1 MRPLLLKMSA
11 FGPYA
16 GNTVIEFDKL
26 GDKGLYLICGDTGA
40 GKTTIFDAICYA
52 LFGEASGRLRDVS
65 MLRSKYADDLTPT
78 EVELLFLHNDKEY
91 RIVRNPEYYRP
102 SKRGGG
108 LTKQPQDACLYMPD
122 GNVISKAKD
131 VNKAVEE
138 LLSLNCDQFF
148 QISMIAQGSFR
159 ELLISDTNTRQKI
172 FRELFKTGFYLSLQ
186 EKLSEARKEI
196 SDSVSDS
203 KKSIEQYVR
212 DIMVDEDDVLLIDV
226 ENAKAG
232 LMLTED
238 IIELIVSL
246 INKDETIAN
255 DNENKLKTVNGELE
269 KINISIGIIENAI
282 RSKETLDDSI
292 KEYKEI
298 KPAEEAADKEFEAA
312 KKELSK
318 KDGII
323 SELTSIEA
331 EIKKNEDINKIN
343 SLVDRLSD
351 EKKNN
356 TEKLSL
362 LSDEKEQKAG
372 VLSELKSEL
381 DGLKNVGVS
390 IEEYKNKLEKLDESI
405 NELNELKKEHKK
417 FIRGQ
422 QELEELT
429 DKYIEDNNEFK
440 RLRDIY
446 EEMEQSFR
454 DGQAG
459 ILAAT
464 LTDGKKCPV
473 CGSITHPDKAKLT
486 DEIPSEAKLNEAKDE
501 SARAR
506 DKVNETSSLLGSKRT
521 FVELIKEQL
530 LKKAG
535 VLLGDPRVCES
546 HAYEDRDLCIDNL
559 ESNIRSREFEITS
572 SRNDFELKLKNERK
586 KEDRKK
592 EIEDKLISE
601 CEEKLKSIEEEIASI
616 NVKIAGIEA
625 SINENKAKALEIK
638 DSLTFDDMSEA
649 VKRRDGLT
657 KTLNSIQQS
666 YNIKE
671 KERNRIHDEVTRL
684 NSTIENLKKSLEG
697 IESSDVSDKKAKK
710 AELEVKRNE
719 LINKIQEE
727 RTRIKINRNVLVNIK
742 DKAESLKETEKN
754 LSYITSLSKTANGDL
769 SGKEKIKLETYIQ
782 TTYFDRIIRR
792 ANLRFMEMSSG
803 QYELKRQRVAS
814 DIRGQSGLDLVVIDH
829 YNGTERSV
837 RTLSGGESF
846 MASLSLALGLSEEVQ
861 SSSGGVSVDTLFVD
875 EGFGTLDSD
884 SLDLAYK
891 ALTNVTEGNRLVGII
906 SHVAELRNKIDNQ
919 IIVKKEKSGGSAATV
934 RV

>member
-172 FRELFKTGFYLSLQ
+172 FRELFKTGFYLTLQ
-186 EKLSEARKEI
+186 DKLSEARKEI
-196 SDSVSDS
+196 SDKVSDS
-203 KKSIEQYVR
+203 KKSIELYVR
-212 DIMVDEDDVLLIDV
+212 DITVDEDDVLSIDV

-269 KINISIGIIENAI
+269 RVNSSIAIIENAI
-282 RSKETLDDSI
+282 NSKEMLDITL
-292 KEYKEI
+292 KEYEEK
-298 KPAEEAADKEFEAA
+298 KPMEEAANAEFEKA
-312 KKELSK
+312 KIELAK
-318 KDGII
+318 KDGIVK
-323 SELTSIEA
+323 ELSAIEA
-331 EIKKNEDINKIN
+331 EIKKNEDIKKTEALIN
-343 SLVDRLSD
+343 RLSD
-351 EKKNN
+351 DEKNE

-405 NELNELKKEHKK
+405 NELNELKKEYIKYNK
-417 FIRGQ
+417 GQ

-446 EEMEQSFR
+446 EEMEQAFR

-464 LTDGKKCPV
+464 LTDGEKCPV
-473 CGSITHPDKAKLT
+473 CGSLAHPDKAKLT
-486 DEIPSEAKLNEAKDE
+486 DEIPSEEKLNEAKDNA
-501 SARAR
+501 SKAR
-506 DKVNETSSLLGSKRT
+506 DKANEASSFLRSRRT

-530 LKKAG
+530 INNAVELFS
-535 VLLGDPRVCES
+535 DS
-546 HAYEDRDLCIDNL
+546 DIDEDKDLFISNL
-559 ESNIRSREFEITS
+559 ESNIESRKFEITTL
-572 SRNDFELKLKNERK
+572 RNDINDKLNNEKRR
-586 KEDRKK
+586 ETRKK
-592 EIEDKLISE
+592 EIEDNLISE
-601 CEEKLKSIEEEIASI
+601 YEKKLKLIDEDIASLNI
-616 NVKIAGIEA
+616 EIAGINA
-625 SINENKAKALEIK
+625 SINENKLKAKEIK
-638 DSLTFDDMSEA
+638 ESLIFSDMSDAEI
-649 VKRRDGLT
+649 RRNELT
-657 KTLNSIQQS
+657 YTLNSIQQL
-666 YNIKE
+666 YDIKE
-671 KERNRIHDEVTRL
+671 QERNQIHDEVTKL
-684 NSTIENLKKSLEG
+684 TSKIESLKKSLEG
-697 IESSDVSDKKAKK
+697 IEITDVTDKKAKK
-710 AELEVKRNE
+710 TELEYKRND
-719 LINKIQEE
+719 LTKKIQEE
-727 RTRIKINRNVLVNIK
+727 RTRIRINNNVLANIK

-769 SGKEKIKLETYIQ
+769 AGKEKIKLETYIQ

-919 IIVKKEKSGGSAATV
+919 IIVKKEKSGGSVATV

>member
-16 GNTVIEFDKL
+16 GNTVIEFEKL

-172 FRELFKTGFYLSLQ
+172 FRELFKTGFYLTLQ
-186 EKLSEARKEI
+186 DKLSEARKEI
-196 SDSVSDS
+196 SDKVSDS

-226 ENAKAG
+226 ENAKSG

-255 DNENKLKTVNGELE
+255 DNENKLKMVNGELE
-269 KINISIGIIENAI
+269 RVNSSIAIIENAI
-282 RSKETLDDSI
+282 NSKEMLDITL
-292 KEYKEI
+292 KEYEEK
-298 KPAEEAADKEFEAA
+298 KPVEEAVNAEFEKA
-312 KKELSK
+312 KIELAKKDDIVKELS
-318 KDGII
+318 
-323 SELTSIEA
+323 TIEA
-331 EIKKNEDINKIN
+331 EIKKNEDINKTEA
-343 SLVDRLSD
+343 LVNRLSD
-351 EKKNN
+351 DEKNK
-356 TEKLSL
+356 TENLGL
-362 LSDEKEQKAG
+362 LLDEKEQKAG

-390 IEEYKNKLEKLDESI
+390 IEEYKNKLEKLDKSI

-446 EEMEQSFR
+446 EEMEQAFR

-464 LTDGKKCPV
+464 LTDGEKCPV
-473 CGSITHPDKAKLT
+473 CGSIAHPDKAKLT
-486 DEIPSEAKLNEAKDE
+486 DEIPSEEKLNQAKDNA
-501 SARAR
+501 SKAR
-506 DKVNETSSLLGSKRT
+506 DKANEASSFLRSRRT

-530 LKKAG
+530 INNAVELFS
-535 VLLGDPRVCES
+535 DS
-546 HAYEDRDLCIDNL
+546 DIDEDKDLFISNL
-559 ESNIRSREFEITS
+559 ESNIESYEFEITTL
-572 SRNDFELKLKNERK
+572 RNDINDKLNNEKRRAT
-586 KEDRKK
+586 RKK
-592 EIEDKLISE
+592 EIEDNLISE
-601 CEEKLKSIEEEIASI
+601 YEEKLKLIDEDIASLNI
-616 NVKIAGIEA
+616 EIAGINA
-625 SINENKAKALEIK
+625 SINENKLKAKEIK
-638 DSLTFDDMSEA
+638 ESLIFSDMSAAE
-649 VKRRDGLT
+649 KRRNELT
-657 KTLNSIQQS
+657 YTLNSIQQL
-666 YNIKE
+666 YDIKE
-671 KERNRIHDEVTRL
+671 QERNQIHDEVTKL
-684 NSTIENLKKSLEG
+684 TSKIESLKKSLEG
-697 IESSDVSDKKAKK
+697 IEISDVTDKKAKK
-710 AELEVKRNE
+710 TELEYKRND
-719 LINKIQEE
+719 LTKIIQEE
-727 RTRIKINRNVLVNIK
+727 RTRIRINNNILANIK

-919 IIVKKEKSGGSAATV
+919 IIVKKEKSGGSVATV

>member
-131 VNKAVEE
+131 VNKAVEA

-172 FRELFKTGFYLSLQ
+172 FRELFKTGFYLTLQ
-186 EKLSEARKEI
+186 DKLSEARKEI

-238 IIELIVSL
+238 VIELIVSL

-255 DNENKLKTVNGELE
+255 DNENKLKAVNGELE
-269 KINISIGIIENAI
+269 RVNSSIAIIENAI
-282 RSKETLDDSI
+282 NSKEMLDITL
-292 KEYKEI
+292 KEYEEK
-298 KPAEEAADKEFEAA
+298 KPMEEAANAEFEKA
-312 KKELSK
+312 KIELAK
-318 KDGII
+318 KDGIVK
-323 SELTSIEA
+323 ELSTIEA
-331 EIKKNEDINKIN
+331 EIKKNEDIKKTEA
-343 SLVDRLSD
+343 LVNRLSAD
-351 EKKNN
+351 ENN
-356 TEKLSL
+356 KTEKLSL

-405 NELNELKKEHKK
+405 NELNELKKEYIKYNK
-417 FIRGQ
+417 GQ

-446 EEMEQSFR
+446 EEMEQAFR

-464 LTDGKKCPV
+464 LTDGEKCPV
-473 CGSITHPDKAKLT
+473 CGSLAHPDKAKLT
-486 DEIPSEAKLNEAKDE
+486 DEIPSEEKLNEAKDNA
-501 SARAR
+501 SKAR
-506 DKVNETSSLLGSKRT
+506 DKANEASSFLRSRRT

-530 LKKAG
+530 INNAVELFS
-535 VLLGDPRVCES
+535 DS
-546 HAYEDRDLCIDNL
+546 DIDEDKDLFISNL
-559 ESNIRSREFEITS
+559 ESNIESRKFEITTL
-572 SRNDFELKLKNERK
+572 RNDINDKLNNEKRR
-586 KEDRKK
+586 ETRKK
-592 EIEDKLISE
+592 EIEDNLISE
-601 CEEKLKSIEEEIASI
+601 YEKKLKLIDEDIASLNI
-616 NVKIAGIEA
+616 EIAGINA
-625 SINENKAKALEIK
+625 SINENKLKAKEIK
-638 DSLTFDDMSEA
+638 ESLIFSDMSDAEI
-649 VKRRDGLT
+649 RRNELT
-657 KTLNSIQQS
+657 YTLNSIQQL
-666 YNIKE
+666 YDIKE
-671 KERNRIHDEVTRL
+671 QERNQIHDEVTKL
-684 NSTIENLKKSLEG
+684 TSKIESLKKSLEG
-697 IESSDVSDKKAKK
+697 IEITDVTDKKAKK
-710 AELEVKRNE
+710 TELEYKRND
-719 LINKIQEE
+719 LIKKIQEE
-727 RTRIKINRNVLVNIK
+727 RTRIRINNNVLENIK

-769 SGKEKIKLETYIQ
+769 AGKEKIKLETYIQ

-919 IIVKKEKSGGSAATV
+919 IIVKKEKSGGSVATV

>member
-52 LFGEASGRLRDVS
+52 LFGEASGRLRDAS

-131 VNKAVEE
+131 VNKAVEA

-172 FRELFKTGFYLSLQ
+172 FRELFKTGFYLTLQ
-186 EKLSEARKEI
+186 DKLSEARKEI
-196 SDSVSDS
+196 SDKVSDS
-203 KKSIEQYVR
+203 KKSIELYVR
-212 DIMVDEDDVLLIDV
+212 DITVDEDDVLSIDV

-269 KINISIGIIENAI
+269 RVNSSIAIIENAI
-282 RSKETLDDSI
+282 NSKEMLDITL
-292 KEYKEI
+292 KEYEEK
-298 KPAEEAADKEFEAA
+298 KPMEEAANAEFEKA
-312 KKELSK
+312 KIELAK
-318 KDGII
+318 KDGIVK
-323 SELTSIEA
+323 ELSTIEA
-331 EIKKNEDINKIN
+331 EIKKNEDIKKTEA
-343 SLVDRLSD
+343 LVNRLSAD
-351 EKKNN
+351 ENN
-356 TEKLSL
+356 KTEKLSL

-446 EEMEQSFR
+446 EEMEQAFR

-464 LTDGKKCPV
+464 LTDGEKCPV
-473 CGSITHPDKAKLT
+473 CGSLAHPDKAKLT
-486 DEIPSEAKLNEAKDE
+486 DEIPSEEKLNEAKDNA
-501 SARAR
+501 SKAR
-506 DKVNETSSLLGSKRT
+506 DKANEASSFLRSRRT

-530 LKKAG
+530 INNAVELFS
-535 VLLGDPRVCES
+535 DS
-546 HAYEDRDLCIDNL
+546 DIDEDKDLFISNL
-559 ESNIRSREFEITS
+559 ESNIESRKFEITTL
-572 SRNDFELKLKNERK
+572 RNDINDKLNNEKRR
-586 KEDRKK
+586 ETRKK
-592 EIEDKLISE
+592 EIEDNLISE
-601 CEEKLKSIEEEIASI
+601 YEKKLKLIDEDIASLNI
-616 NVKIAGIEA
+616 EIAGINA
-625 SINENKAKALEIK
+625 SINENKLKAKEIK
-638 DSLTFDDMSEA
+638 ESLIFSDMSDAEI
-649 VKRRDGLT
+649 RRNELT
-657 KTLNSIQQS
+657 YTLNSIQQL
-666 YNIKE
+666 YDIKE
-671 KERNRIHDEVTRL
+671 QERNQIHDEVTKL
-684 NSTIENLKKSLEG
+684 TSKIESLKKSLEG
-697 IESSDVSDKKAKK
+697 IEISDVTDKKAKK
-710 AELEVKRNE
+710 TELEYKRND
-719 LINKIQEE
+719 LIKKIQEE
-727 RTRIKINRNVLVNIK
+727 RTRIRINNNVLENIK

-769 SGKEKIKLETYIQ
+769 AGKEKIKLETYIQ

-919 IIVKKEKSGGSAATV
+919 IIVKKEKSGGSVATV

>member
-172 FRELFKTGFYLSLQ
+172 FRELFKTGFYLTLQ
-186 EKLSEARKEI
+186 DKLSEARKEI
-196 SDSVSDS
+196 SDKVSDS

-269 KINISIGIIENAI
+269 RVNSSIAIIENAI
-282 RSKETLDDSI
+282 NSKEMLDITL
-292 KEYKEI
+292 KEYEEK
-298 KPAEEAADKEFEAA
+298 KPVEEAVNAEFEKA
-312 KKELSK
+312 KIELAKKDDIVKELS
-318 KDGII
+318 
-323 SELTSIEA
+323 TIEA
-331 EIKKNEDINKIN
+331 EIKKNEDINKTEA
-343 SLVDRLSD
+343 LVNRLSD
-351 EKKNN
+351 DEKNK
-356 TEKLSL
+356 TENLGL
-362 LSDEKEQKAG
+362 LLDEKEQKAG

-446 EEMEQSFR
+446 EEMEQAFR

-464 LTDGKKCPV
+464 LTDGEKCPV
-473 CGSITHPDKAKLT
+473 CGSIAHPDKAKLT
-486 DEIPSEAKLNEAKDE
+486 DEIPSEEKLNQAKDNA
-501 SARAR
+501 SKAR
-506 DKVNETSSLLGSKRT
+506 DKANEASSFLRSRRT

-530 LKKAG
+530 INNAVELFS
-535 VLLGDPRVCES
+535 DS
-546 HAYEDRDLCIDNL
+546 DIDEDKDLFISNL

-572 SRNDFELKLKNERK
+572 SRNDFELRLKNERK

-592 EIEDKLISE
+592 EIEDNLISE
-601 CEEKLKSIEEEIASI
+601 YEEKLKLIDEDIASLNI
-616 NVKIAGIEA
+616 EIAGINA
-625 SINENKAKALEIK
+625 SINENKLKAKEIK
-638 DSLTFDDMSEA
+638 ESLIFSDMSAAE
-649 VKRRDGLT
+649 KRRNELT
-657 KTLNSIQQS
+657 YTLNSIQQL
-666 YNIKE
+666 YDIKE
-671 KERNRIHDEVTRL
+671 QERNQIHDEVTKL
-684 NSTIENLKKSLEG
+684 TSKIESLKKSLEG
-697 IESSDVSDKKAKK
+697 IEISDVTDKKAKK
-710 AELEVKRNE
+710 TELEYKRND
-719 LINKIQEE
+719 LTKKIQEE
-727 RTRIKINRNVLVNIK
+727 RTRIRINNNVLVNIK
-742 DKAESLKETEKN
+742 DKVESLKETEKN

-919 IIVKKEKSGGSAATV
+919 IIVKKEKSGGSVATV

>member
-102 SKRGGG
+102 SKRGEG

-131 VNKAVEE
+131 VNKAVEA

-172 FRELFKTGFYLSLQ
+172 FRELFKTGFYLTLQ
-186 EKLSEARKEI
+186 DKLSEARKEI

-212 DIMVDEDDVLLIDV
+212 DIMVDEADVLSIDV

-246 INKDETIAN
+246 INKDETTAN

-269 KINISIGIIENAI
+269 RVNSSIAIIENAI
-282 RSKETLDDSI
+282 NSKEVLDITL
-292 KEYKEI
+292 KEYEEK
-298 KPAEEAADKEFEAA
+298 KPVEEAANAEFEKA
-312 KKELSK
+312 KIELVKKDDIVKELS
-318 KDGII
+318 
-323 SELTSIEA
+323 TIEA
-331 EIKKNEDINKIN
+331 EIKKNEDINKTEA
-343 SLVDRLSD
+343 LVNRLSD
-351 EKKNN
+351 DEKNK
-356 TEKLSL
+356 TENLGL
-362 LSDEKEQKAG
+362 LLDEKEQKAG

-446 EEMEQSFR
+446 EEMEQAFR

-464 LTDGKKCPV
+464 LTDGEKCPV
-473 CGSITHPDKAKLT
+473 CGSIAHPDKAKLT
-486 DEIPSEAKLNEAKDE
+486 DEIPSEEKLNQAKDNA
-501 SARAR
+501 SKAR
-506 DKVNETSSLLGSKRT
+506 DKANEASSFLRSRRT

-530 LKKAG
+530 INNAVELFS
-535 VLLGDPRVCES
+535 DS
-546 HAYEDRDLCIDNL
+546 DIDEDKDLFISNL
-559 ESNIRSREFEITS
+559 ESNIESRKFEITTL
-572 SRNDFELKLKNERK
+572 RNDINDKLNNEKRRAT
-586 KEDRKK
+586 RKK
-592 EIEDKLISE
+592 EIEDNLISE
-601 CEEKLKSIEEEIASI
+601 YEEKLKLIDEDIASLNI
-616 NVKIAGIEA
+616 EIAGINA
-625 SINENKAKALEIK
+625 SINENKLKAKEIK
-638 DSLTFDDMSEA
+638 ESLIFSDMSAAE
-649 VKRRDGLT
+649 KRRNELT
-657 KTLNSIQQS
+657 YTLNSIQQL
-666 YNIKE
+666 YDIKE
-671 KERNRIHDEVTRL
+671 QERNQIHDEVTKL
-684 NSTIENLKKSLEG
+684 TSKIESLKKSLEG
-697 IESSDVSDKKAKK
+697 IKITDVTDKKAKK
-710 AELEVKRNE
+710 TELEYKCND
-719 LINKIQEE
+719 LIKKIQEE
-727 RTRIKINRNVLVNIK
+727 RTRIRINNNVLANIK

-919 IIVKKEKSGGSAATV
+919 IIVKKEKSGGSVATV

>member
-172 FRELFKTGFYLSLQ
+172 FRELFKTGFYLTLQ
-186 EKLSEARKEI
+186 DKLSEARKEI
-196 SDSVSDS
+196 SDKVSDS

-226 ENAKAG
+226 ENAKSG

-246 INKDETIAN
+246 IDKDEAIAN

-269 KINISIGIIENAI
+269 RVNSSIAIIENAI
-282 RSKETLDDSI
+282 NSKEMLDITL
-292 KEYKEI
+292 KEYEEK
-298 KPAEEAADKEFEAA
+298 KPVEEAANAEFEKA
-312 KKELSK
+312 KIELAK
-318 KDGII
+318 KDGIVK
-323 SELTSIEA
+323 ELSAIEA
-331 EIKKNEDINKIN
+331 EIKKNEDINKTEA
-343 SLVDRLSD
+343 LVNRLSD
-351 EKKNN
+351 DKKNK

-446 EEMEQSFR
+446 EEMEQAFR

-464 LTDGKKCPV
+464 LTDGEKCPV
-473 CGSITHPDKAKLT
+473 CGSIAHPDKAKLT
-486 DEIPSEAKLNEAKDE
+486 DEIPSEEKLNQAKDNA
-501 SARAR
+501 SKAR
-506 DKVNETSSLLGSKRT
+506 DKANEASSFLRSKRT

-530 LKKAG
+530 INNAVELFS
-535 VLLGDPRVCES
+535 DS
-546 HAYEDRDLCIDNL
+546 DIDEDKDLFISNL
-559 ESNIRSREFEITS
+559 ESNIESREFEITTL
-572 SRNDFELKLKNERK
+572 RNDINDKLNNEKRRAT
-586 KEDRKK
+586 RKK
-592 EIEDKLISE
+592 EIEDNLISE
-601 CEEKLKSIEEEIASI
+601 YEEKLKLIDEDIASLNI
-616 NVKIAGIEA
+616 EIAGINA
-625 SINENKAKALEIK
+625 SINENKLKAKEIK
-638 DSLTFDDMSEA
+638 ESLIFSDMSAAE
-649 VKRRDGLT
+649 KRRNELT
-657 KTLNSIQQS
+657 YTLNSIQQL
-666 YNIKE
+666 YDIKE
-671 KERNRIHDEVTRL
+671 QERNQIHDEVTKL
-684 NSTIENLKKSLEG
+684 TSKIESLKKSLEG
-697 IESSDVSDKKAKK
+697 IEISDVTDKKAKK
-710 AELEVKRNE
+710 TELEYKRND
-719 LINKIQEE
+719 LTKKIQEE
-727 RTRIKINRNVLVNIK
+727 RTRIRINNNVLVNIK

-814 DIRGQSGLDLVVIDH
+814 DIRGQSGLDLTVIDH

-861 SSSGGVSVDTLFVD
+861 SSAGGVSVDTLFID

-891 ALTNVTEGNRLVGII
+891 ALANVTEGNRLVGII
-906 SHVAELRNKIDNQ
+906 SHVAELRNKIDSQ
-919 IIVKKEKSGGSAATV
+919 IIVKKEKSGGSIATV

>member
-52 LFGEASGRLRDVS
+52 LFGEASGRLRDAS

-102 SKRGGG
+102 SKRGEG

-172 FRELFKTGFYLSLQ
+172 FRELFKTGFYLTLQ
-186 EKLSEARKEI
+186 DKLSEARKEI

-255 DNENKLKTVNGELE
+255 DNENKLKAVNGELE
-269 KINISIGIIENAI
+269 RVNSSIAIIENAI
-282 RSKETLDDSI
+282 NSKEMLDITL
-292 KEYKEI
+292 KEYEEK
-298 KPAEEAADKEFEAA
+298 KPMEEAANAEFEKA
-312 KKELSK
+312 KIELAK
-318 KDGII
+318 KDGIVK
-323 SELTSIEA
+323 ELSTIEA
-331 EIKKNEDINKIN
+331 EIKKNEDIKKTEA
-343 SLVDRLSD
+343 LVNRLSD
-351 EKKNN
+351 DKKNK

-446 EEMEQSFR
+446 EEMEQAFR

-464 LTDGKKCPV
+464 LTDGEKCPV
-473 CGSITHPDKAKLT
+473 CGSIAHPDKAKLT
-486 DEIPSEAKLNEAKDE
+486 DEIPSEEKLNQAKE
-501 SARAR
+501 NASKAR
-506 DKVNETSSLLGSKRT
+506 DKANEASSFLRSRRT

-530 LKKAG
+530 INNAVELFS
-535 VLLGDPRVCES
+535 DS
-546 HAYEDRDLCIDNL
+546 DIDEDKDLFISNL
-559 ESNIRSREFEITS
+559 ESNIESRKFEITTL
-572 SRNDFELKLKNERK
+572 RNDINDKHNNEKRRAT
-586 KEDRKK
+586 RKK
-592 EIEDKLISE
+592 EIEDNLISE
-601 CEEKLKSIEEEIASI
+601 YEKKLKLIDEDIASLNI
-616 NVKIAGIEA
+616 EIAGINA
-625 SINENKAKALEIK
+625 SINENKLKAKEIK
-638 DSLTFDDMSEA
+638 ESLIFSDMSDAEI
-649 VKRRDGLT
+649 RRNELT
-657 KTLNSIQQS
+657 YTLNSIQQL
-666 YNIKE
+666 YDIKE
-671 KERNRIHDEVTRL
+671 QERNQIHDEVTKL
-684 NSTIENLKKSLEG
+684 TSKIESLKKSLEG
-697 IESSDVSDKKAKK
+697 IEISDVTDKKAKK
-710 AELEVKRNE
+710 TELEYKRND
-719 LINKIQEE
+719 LTKKIQEE
-727 RTRIKINRNVLVNIK
+727 RTRIRINNNVLVNIK
-742 DKAESLKETEKN
+742 DKVESLKETEKN

-919 IIVKKEKSGGSAATV
+919 IIVKKEKSGGSVATV

>member
-52 LFGEASGRLRDVS
+52 LFGEASGRLRDAS

-172 FRELFKTGFYLSLQ
+172 FRELFKTGFYLTLQ
-186 EKLSEARKEI
+186 DKLSEARKEI

-255 DNENKLKTVNGELE
+255 DNENKLKAENGELE
-269 KINISIGIIENAI
+269 RVNSSIAIIENAI
-282 RSKETLDDSI
+282 NSKEMLDITL
-292 KEYKEI
+292 KEYEEK
-298 KPAEEAADKEFEAA
+298 KPMEEAANAEFEKA
-312 KKELSK
+312 KIELAK
-318 KDGII
+318 KDGIVK
-323 SELTSIEA
+323 ELSTIEA
-331 EIKKNEDINKIN
+331 EIKKNEDIKKTEA
-343 SLVDRLSD
+343 LVNRLSAD
-351 EKKNN
+351 ENN
-356 TEKLSL
+356 KTEKLSL

-446 EEMEQSFR
+446 EEMEQAFR

-464 LTDGKKCPV
+464 LTDGEKCPV
-473 CGSITHPDKAKLT
+473 CGSLAHPDKAKLT
-486 DEIPSEAKLNEAKDE
+486 DEIPSEEKLNEAKDNA
-501 SARAR
+501 SKAR
-506 DKVNETSSLLGSKRT
+506 DKANEASSFLRSRRT

-530 LKKAG
+530 INNAVELFS
-535 VLLGDPRVCES
+535 DS
-546 HAYEDRDLCIDNL
+546 DIDEDKDLFISNL
-559 ESNIRSREFEITS
+559 ESNIESRKFEITTL
-572 SRNDFELKLKNERK
+572 RNDINDKLNNEKRR
-586 KEDRKK
+586 ETRKK
-592 EIEDKLISE
+592 EIEDNLISE
-601 CEEKLKSIEEEIASI
+601 YEKKLKLIDEDIASLNI
-616 NVKIAGIEA
+616 EIAGINA
-625 SINENKAKALEIK
+625 SINENKLKAKEIK
-638 DSLTFDDMSEA
+638 ESLIFSDMSDAEI
-649 VKRRDGLT
+649 RRNELT
-657 KTLNSIQQS
+657 YTLNSIQQL
-666 YNIKE
+666 YDIKE
-671 KERNRIHDEVTRL
+671 QERNQIHDEVTKL
-684 NSTIENLKKSLEG
+684 TSKIESLKKSLEG
-697 IESSDVSDKKAKK
+697 IEITDVTDKKAKK
-710 AELEVKRNE
+710 TELEYKRND
-719 LINKIQEE
+719 LIKKIQEE
-727 RTRIKINRNVLVNIK
+727 RTRIRINNNVLENIK

-769 SGKEKIKLETYIQ
+769 AGKEKIKLETYIQ

-919 IIVKKEKSGGSAATV
+919 IIVKKEKSGGSVATV

>member
-102 SKRGGG
+102 SKRGEG

-255 DNENKLKTVNGELE
+255 DNENKLKAVNGELE
-269 KINISIGIIENAI
+269 RVNSSIAIIENAI
-282 RSKETLDDSI
+282 NSKEMLDITL
-292 KEYKEI
+292 KEYEEK
-298 KPAEEAADKEFEAA
+298 KPMEEAANAEFEKA
-312 KKELSK
+312 KIELAK
-318 KDGII
+318 KDGIVK
-323 SELTSIEA
+323 ELSTIEA
-331 EIKKNEDINKIN
+331 EIKKNEDIKKTEA
-343 SLVDRLSD
+343 LVNRLSD
-351 EKKNN
+351 DKKNK
-356 TEKLSL
+356 TENLGL

-417 FIRGQ
+417 LIRGQ

-446 EEMEQSFR
+446 EEMEQAFR

-464 LTDGKKCPV
+464 LTDGEKCPV
-473 CGSITHPDKAKLT
+473 CGSIAHPDKAKLT
-486 DEIPSEAKLNEAKDE
+486 DEIPSEEKLNQAKE
-501 SARAR
+501 NASKAR
-506 DKVNETSSLLGSKRT
+506 DKANEASSFLRSRRT

-530 LKKAG
+530 INNAVELFS
-535 VLLGDPRVCES
+535 DS
-546 HAYEDRDLCIDNL
+546 DIDEDKDLFISNL
-559 ESNIRSREFEITS
+559 ESNIESYEFEITTL
-572 SRNDFELKLKNERK
+572 RNDINDKLNNEKRRAT
-586 KEDRKK
+586 RKK
-592 EIEDKLISE
+592 EIEDNLISE
-601 CEEKLKSIEEEIASI
+601 YEEKLKLIDEDIAFLNIE
-616 NVKIAGIEA
+616 IAGINA
-625 SINENKAKALEIK
+625 SINENKLKAKEIK
-638 DSLTFDDMSEA
+638 ESLIFSDMSAAE
-649 VKRRDGLT
+649 KRRNELT
-657 KTLNSIQQS
+657 YTLNSIQQL
-666 YNIKE
+666 YDIKE
-671 KERNRIHDEVTRL
+671 QERNQIHDEVTKL
-684 NSTIENLKKSLEG
+684 TSKIESLKKSLEG
-697 IESSDVSDKKAKK
+697 IEISDVTDKKAKK
-710 AELEVKRNE
+710 TELEYKRND
-719 LINKIQEE
+719 LTKKIQEE
-727 RTRIKINRNVLVNIK
+727 RTRIRINNNVLVNIK
-742 DKAESLKETEKN
+742 DKVESLKETEKN

-919 IIVKKEKSGGSAATV
+919 IIVKKEKSGGSVATV

>member
-172 FRELFKTGFYLSLQ
+172 FRELFKTGFYLTLQ
-186 EKLSEARKEI
+186 DKLSEARKEI

-212 DIMVDEDDVLLIDV
+212 DIMVDEDDVLSIDV

-255 DNENKLKTVNGELE
+255 DNENKLKAVNGELE
-269 KINISIGIIENAI
+269 RVNSSIAIIENAI
-282 RSKETLDDSI
+282 NSKEMLDITL
-292 KEYKEI
+292 KEYEEK
-298 KPAEEAADKEFEAA
+298 KPMEEAANAEFEKA
-312 KKELSK
+312 KIELAK
-318 KDGII
+318 KDGIVK
-323 SELTSIEA
+323 ELSAIEA
-331 EIKKNEDINKIN
+331 EIKKNEDIKKTEA
-343 SLVDRLSD
+343 LVNRLSD
-351 EKKNN
+351 DKKNK

-446 EEMEQSFR
+446 EEMEQAFR

-464 LTDGKKCPV
+464 LTDGEKCPV
-473 CGSITHPDKAKLT
+473 CGSIAHPDKAKLT
-486 DEIPSEAKLNEAKDE
+486 DEIPSEEKLNQAKE
-501 SARAR
+501 NASKAR
-506 DKVNETSSLLGSKRT
+506 DKANEASSFLRSRRT

-530 LKKAG
+530 INNAVELFS
-535 VLLGDPRVCES
+535 DS
-546 HAYEDRDLCIDNL
+546 DIDEDKDLFISNL
-559 ESNIRSREFEITS
+559 ESNIESREFEITTL
-572 SRNDFELKLKNERK
+572 RNDINDKLNNEKRRAT
-586 KEDRKK
+586 RKK
-592 EIEDKLISE
+592 EIEDNLISE
-601 CEEKLKSIEEEIASI
+601 YEKKLKLIDEDIASLNI
-616 NVKIAGIEA
+616 EIAGINA
-625 SINENKAKALEIK
+625 SINENKLKAKEIK
-638 DSLTFDDMSEA
+638 ESLIFSDMSDA
-649 VKRRDGLT
+649 KIRRNELT
-657 KTLNSIQQS
+657 YTLNSIQQL
-666 YNIKE
+666 YDIKE
-671 KERNRIHDEVTRL
+671 QERNQIHDEVTKL
-684 NSTIENLKKSLEG
+684 TSKIESLKKSLEG
-697 IESSDVSDKKAKK
+697 IEITDVTDKKAKK
-710 AELEVKRNE
+710 TELEYKCND
-719 LINKIQEE
+719 LIKKIQEE
-727 RTRIKINRNVLVNIK
+727 RTRIRINNNVLANIK

-891 ALTNVTEGNRLVGII
+891 ALANVTEGNRLVGII

-919 IIVKKEKSGGSAATV
+919 IIVKKEKSGGSVATV

>member
-131 VNKAVEE
+131 VNKAVEA

-172 FRELFKTGFYLSLQ
+172 FRELFKTGFYLTLQ
-186 EKLSEARKEI
+186 DKLSEARKEI
-196 SDSVSDS
+196 SDKVSDS
-203 KKSIEQYVR
+203 KKSIELYVR
-212 DIMVDEDDVLLIDV
+212 DITVDEDDVLSIDV

-269 KINISIGIIENAI
+269 RVNSSIAIIENAI
-282 RSKETLDDSI
+282 NSKEMLDITL
-292 KEYKEI
+292 KEYEEK
-298 KPAEEAADKEFEAA
+298 KPMEEAANAEFEKA
-312 KKELSK
+312 KIELAK
-318 KDGII
+318 KDGIVK
-323 SELTSIEA
+323 ELSAIEA
-331 EIKKNEDINKIN
+331 EIKKNEDIKKTEALIN
-343 SLVDRLSD
+343 RLSD
-351 EKKNN
+351 DEKNE

-446 EEMEQSFR
+446 EEMEQAFR

-464 LTDGKKCPV
+464 LTDGEKCPV
-473 CGSITHPDKAKLT
+473 CGSLAHPDKAKLT
-486 DEIPSEAKLNEAKDE
+486 DEIPSEEKLNEAKDNA
-501 SARAR
+501 SKAR
-506 DKVNETSSLLGSKRT
+506 DKANEASSFLRSRRT

-530 LKKAG
+530 INNAVELFS
-535 VLLGDPRVCES
+535 DS
-546 HAYEDRDLCIDNL
+546 DIDEDKDLFISNL
-559 ESNIRSREFEITS
+559 ESNIESRKFEITTL
-572 SRNDFELKLKNERK
+572 RNDINDKLNNEKRR
-586 KEDRKK
+586 ETRKK
-592 EIEDKLISE
+592 EIEDNLISE
-601 CEEKLKSIEEEIASI
+601 YEKKLKLIDEDIASLNI
-616 NVKIAGIEA
+616 EIAGINA
-625 SINENKAKALEIK
+625 SINENKLKAKEIK
-638 DSLTFDDMSEA
+638 ESLIFSDMSDAEI
-649 VKRRDGLT
+649 RRNELT
-657 KTLNSIQQS
+657 YTLNSIQQL
-666 YNIKE
+666 YDIKE
-671 KERNRIHDEVTRL
+671 QERNQIHDEVTKL
-684 NSTIENLKKSLEG
+684 TSKIESLKKSLEG
-697 IESSDVSDKKAKK
+697 IEITDVTDKKAKK
-710 AELEVKRNE
+710 TELEYKRND
-719 LINKIQEE
+719 LIKKIQEE
-727 RTRIKINRNVLVNIK
+727 RTRIRINNNVLANIK

-769 SGKEKIKLETYIQ
+769 AGKEKIKLETYIQ

-919 IIVKKEKSGGSAATV
+919 IIVKKEKSGGSVATV

>member
-78 EVELLFLHNDKEY
+78 EVELLFMHNDKEY

-172 FRELFKTGFYLSLQ
+172 FRELFKTGFYLTLQ
-186 EKLSEARKEI
+186 DKLSEARKEI
-196 SDSVSDS
+196 SDKVSDS
-203 KKSIEQYVR
+203 KKSIELYVR
-212 DIMVDEDDVLLIDV
+212 DITVDEDDVLSIDV

-269 KINISIGIIENAI
+269 RVNSSIAIIENAI
-282 RSKETLDDSI
+282 NSKEMLDITL
-292 KEYKEI
+292 KEYEEK
-298 KPAEEAADKEFEAA
+298 KPMEEAANAEFEKA
-312 KKELSK
+312 KIELAK
-318 KDGII
+318 KDGIVK
-323 SELTSIEA
+323 ELSAIEA
-331 EIKKNEDINKIN
+331 EIKKNEDIKKTEALIN
-343 SLVDRLSD
+343 RLSD
-351 EKKNN
+351 DEKNE

-405 NELNELKKEHKK
+405 NELNELKKEYIKYNK
-417 FIRGQ
+417 GQ

-446 EEMEQSFR
+446 EEMEQAFR

-464 LTDGKKCPV
+464 LTDGEKCPV
-473 CGSITHPDKAKLT
+473 CGSLAHPDKAKLT
-486 DEIPSEAKLNEAKDE
+486 DEIPSEEKLNEAKDNA
-501 SARAR
+501 SKAR
-506 DKVNETSSLLGSKRT
+506 DKANEASSFLRSRRT

-530 LKKAG
+530 INNAVELFS
-535 VLLGDPRVCES
+535 DS
-546 HAYEDRDLCIDNL
+546 DIDEDKDLFISNL
-559 ESNIRSREFEITS
+559 ESNIESRKFEITTL
-572 SRNDFELKLKNERK
+572 RNDINDKLNNEKRR
-586 KEDRKK
+586 ETRKK
-592 EIEDKLISE
+592 EIEDNLISE
-601 CEEKLKSIEEEIASI
+601 YEKKLKLIDEDIASLNI
-616 NVKIAGIEA
+616 KIAGINA
-625 SINENKAKALEIK
+625 SINENKLKAKEIK
-638 DSLTFDDMSEA
+638 ESLIFSDMSAAE
-649 VKRRDGLT
+649 KRRNELT
-657 KTLNSIQQS
+657 YTLNSIQKS
-666 YNIKE
+666 YDIKE
-671 KERNRIHDEVTRL
+671 QERNQIHDEVTKL
-684 NSTIENLKKSLEG
+684 TSKIESLKKSLEG
-697 IESSDVSDKKAKK
+697 IEITDVTDKKAKK
-710 AELEVKRNE
+710 TELEYKRND
-719 LINKIQEE
+719 LIKKIQEE
-727 RTRIKINRNVLVNIK
+727 RTRIRINNNVLANIK

-754 LSYITSLSKTANGDL
+754 LSYITSLSKTANGEL

-919 IIVKKEKSGGSAATV
+919 IIVKKEKSGGSVATV

>member
-172 FRELFKTGFYLSLQ
+172 FRELFKTGFYLTLQ
-186 EKLSEARKEI
+186 DKLSEARKEI
-196 SDSVSDS
+196 IDSVSDS

-269 KINISIGIIENAI
+269 RVNSSIAIIENAI
-282 RSKETLDDSI
+282 NSKEMLDITL
-292 KEYKEI
+292 KEYEEK
-298 KPAEEAADKEFEAA
+298 KPMEEAANAEFEKA
-312 KKELSK
+312 KIELAKKDDIVKELS
-318 KDGII
+318 
-323 SELTSIEA
+323 TIEA
-331 EIKKNEDINKIN
+331 EIKKNEDIKKTEALIN
-343 SLVDRLSD
+343 RLSAD
-351 EKKNN
+351 ENN
-356 TEKLSL
+356 KTEKLSL

-390 IEEYKNKLEKLDESI
+390 IEEYKNKLEKLDKSI
-405 NELNELKKEHKK
+405 NELNELKKEYIKYN
-417 FIRGQ
+417 RGQ

-446 EEMEQSFR
+446 EEMEQAFR

-464 LTDGKKCPV
+464 LTDGEKCPV
-473 CGSITHPDKAKLT
+473 CGSIAHPDKAKLT
-486 DEIPSEAKLNEAKDE
+486 DEIPSEEKLNQAKDNA
-501 SARAR
+501 SKAR
-506 DKVNETSSLLGSKRT
+506 DKANEASSFLRSRRT

-530 LKKAG
+530 INNAVELFS
-535 VLLGDPRVCES
+535 DS
-546 HAYEDRDLCIDNL
+546 DIDEDKDLFISNL
-559 ESNIRSREFEITS
+559 ESNIESRKLEITTL
-572 SRNDFELKLKNERK
+572 RNDINDKLNNEKRRAT
-586 KEDRKK
+586 RKK
-592 EIEDKLISE
+592 EIEDNLISE
-601 CEEKLKSIEEEIASI
+601 YEEKLKLIDEDTASLNIE
-616 NVKIAGIEA
+616 IAGIKA
-625 SINENKAKALEIK
+625 SINENKLKAKEIK
-638 DSLTFDDMSEA
+638 ESLIFSDMSAAE
-649 VKRRDGLT
+649 KRRNELT
-657 KTLNSIQQS
+657 YTLNSIQQL
-666 YNIKE
+666 YDIKE
-671 KERNRIHDEVTRL
+671 QERNQIHDDVTKL
-684 NSTIENLKKSLEG
+684 TSKIESLKKSLEG
-697 IESSDVSDKKAKK
+697 IEISDVTDKKAKK
-710 AELEVKRNE
+710 TELEYKRND
-719 LINKIQEE
+719 LIKKIQEE
-727 RTRIKINRNVLVNIK
+727 RTRIRINNNVLVNIK
-742 DKAESLKETEKN
+742 DKVESLKETEKN

-919 IIVKKEKSGGSAATV
+919 IIVKKEKSGGSVATV

>member
-172 FRELFKTGFYLSLQ
+172 FRELFKTGFYLTLQ
-186 EKLSEARKEI
+186 DKLSEARKEI
-196 SDSVSDS
+196 SDKVSDS

-226 ENAKAG
+226 ENAKSG

-255 DNENKLKTVNGELE
+255 DNENKLKMVNGELE
-269 KINISIGIIENAI
+269 RVNSSIAIIENAI
-282 RSKETLDDSI
+282 NSKEMLDITL
-292 KEYKEI
+292 KKYEEK
-298 KPAEEAADKEFEAA
+298 KPVEEAANAEFEKA
-312 KKELSK
+312 KIELAKKDDIVKELS
-318 KDGII
+318 
-323 SELTSIEA
+323 TIEA
-331 EIKKNEDINKIN
+331 EIKKNEDIKKTEALIN
-343 SLVDRLSD
+343 RLSAD
-351 EKKNN
+351 ENN
-356 TEKLSL
+356 KTENLGL

-446 EEMEQSFR
+446 EEMEQAFR

-464 LTDGKKCPV
+464 LTDGEKCPV
-473 CGSITHPDKAKLT
+473 CGSIAHPDKAKLT
-486 DEIPSEAKLNEAKDE
+486 DEIPSEEKLNQAKE
-501 SARAR
+501 NASKAR
-506 DKVNETSSLLGSKRT
+506 DKANEASSFLRSRRT

-530 LKKAG
+530 INNAVELFS
-535 VLLGDPRVCES
+535 DS
-546 HAYEDRDLCIDNL
+546 DIDEDKDLFISNL
-559 ESNIRSREFEITS
+559 ESNIESYEFEITTL
-572 SRNDFELKLKNERK
+572 RNDINDKLNNEKRRAT
-586 KEDRKK
+586 RKK
-592 EIEDKLISE
+592 EIEDNLISE
-601 CEEKLKSIEEEIASI
+601 YEEKLKLIDEDIASLNI
-616 NVKIAGIEA
+616 EIAGINA
-625 SINENKAKALEIK
+625 SINENKLKAKEIK
-638 DSLTFDDMSEA
+638 ESLIFSDMSDAEI
-649 VKRRDGLT
+649 RRNELT
-657 KTLNSIQQS
+657 NTLNSIQKS
-666 YNIKE
+666 YDIKE
-671 KERNRIHDEVTRL
+671 QERNQIHDEVTKL
-684 NSTIENLKKSLEG
+684 TSKIESLKKSLEG
-697 IESSDVSDKKAKK
+697 IEISDVTDKKAKK
-710 AELEVKRNE
+710 TELEYKCND
-719 LINKIQEE
+719 LIKKIQEE
-727 RTRIKINRNVLVNIK
+727 RTRIRINNNVLVNIK

-754 LSYITSLSKTANGDL
+754 LSYITSLSKTANGEL

-919 IIVKKEKSGGSAATV
+919 IIVKKEKSGGSVATV

>member
-52 LFGEASGRLRDVS
+52 LFGEASGRLRDAS

-172 FRELFKTGFYLSLQ
+172 FRELFKTGFYLTLQ
-186 EKLSEARKEI
+186 DKLSEARKEI

-238 IIELIVSL
+238 VIELIVSL

-255 DNENKLKTVNGELE
+255 DNENKLKAVNGELE
-269 KINISIGIIENAI
+269 RVNSSIAIIENAI
-282 RSKETLDDSI
+282 NSKEMLDITL
-292 KEYKEI
+292 KEYEEK
-298 KPAEEAADKEFEAA
+298 KPMEEAANAEFEKA
-312 KKELSK
+312 KIELAK
-318 KDGII
+318 KDGIVK
-323 SELTSIEA
+323 ELSAIEA
-331 EIKKNEDINKIN
+331 EIKKNEDIKKTEALIN
-343 SLVDRLSD
+343 RLSD
-351 EKKNN
+351 DEKNE

-446 EEMEQSFR
+446 EEMEQAFR

-464 LTDGKKCPV
+464 LTDGEKCPV
-473 CGSITHPDKAKLT
+473 CGSLAHPDKAKLT
-486 DEIPSEAKLNEAKDE
+486 DEIPSEEKLNEAKDNA
-501 SARAR
+501 SKAR
-506 DKVNETSSLLGSKRT
+506 DKANEASSFLRSRRT

-530 LKKAG
+530 INNAVELFS
-535 VLLGDPRVCES
+535 DS
-546 HAYEDRDLCIDNL
+546 DIDEDKDLFISNL
-559 ESNIRSREFEITS
+559 ESNIESRKFEITTL
-572 SRNDFELKLKNERK
+572 RNDINDKLNNEKRR
-586 KEDRKK
+586 ETRKK
-592 EIEDKLISE
+592 EIEDNLISE
-601 CEEKLKSIEEEIASI
+601 YEKKLKLIDEDIASLNI
-616 NVKIAGIEA
+616 EIAGINA
-625 SINENKAKALEIK
+625 SINENKLKAKEIK
-638 DSLTFDDMSEA
+638 ESLIFSDMSDAEI
-649 VKRRDGLT
+649 RRNELT
-657 KTLNSIQQS
+657 YTLNSIQQL
-666 YNIKE
+666 YDIKE
-671 KERNRIHDEVTRL
+671 QERNQIHDEVTKL
-684 NSTIENLKKSLEG
+684 TSKIESLKKSLEG
-697 IESSDVSDKKAKK
+697 IEITDVTDKKAKK
-710 AELEVKRNE
+710 TELEYKRND
-719 LINKIQEE
+719 LIKKIQEE
-727 RTRIKINRNVLVNIK
+727 RTRIRINNNVLENIK

-769 SGKEKIKLETYIQ
+769 AGKEKIKLETYIQ

-919 IIVKKEKSGGSAATV
+919 IIVKKEKSGGSVATV

>member
-172 FRELFKTGFYLSLQ
+172 FRELFKTGFYLTLQ
-186 EKLSEARKEI
+186 DKLSEARKEI
-196 SDSVSDS
+196 SDKVSDS

-255 DNENKLKTVNGELE
+255 DNENKLKAVNGELE
-269 KINISIGIIENAI
+269 RVNSSIAIIENAI
-282 RSKETLDDSI
+282 NSKEMLDITL
-292 KEYKEI
+292 KEYEEK
-298 KPAEEAADKEFEAA
+298 KPVEEAANAEFEKA
-312 KKELSK
+312 KIELAKKDDIVKELS
-318 KDGII
+318 
-323 SELTSIEA
+323 TIEA
-331 EIKKNEDINKIN
+331 EIKKNEDINKTEA
-343 SLVDRLSD
+343 LVNRLSD
-351 EKKNN
+351 DEKNK
-356 TEKLSL
+356 TENLGL
-362 LSDEKEQKAG
+362 LLDEKEQKAG

-446 EEMEQSFR
+446 EEMEQAFR

-464 LTDGKKCPV
+464 LTDGEKCPV
-473 CGSITHPDKAKLT
+473 CGSLAHPDKAKLT
-486 DEIPSEAKLNEAKDE
+486 DEIPSEEKLNQAKE
-501 SARAR
+501 NASKAR
-506 DKVNETSSLLGSKRT
+506 DKANEASSFLRSRRT

-530 LKKAG
+530 INNAVELFS
-535 VLLGDPRVCES
+535 DS
-546 HAYEDRDLCIDNL
+546 DIDEDKDLFISNL
-559 ESNIRSREFEITS
+559 ESNIESRKFEITTL
-572 SRNDFELKLKNERK
+572 RNDINDKLNNEKRRAT
-586 KEDRKK
+586 RKK
-592 EIEDKLISE
+592 EIEDNLISE
-601 CEEKLKSIEEEIASI
+601 YEEKLKLIDEDIASLNI
-616 NVKIAGIEA
+616 EIAGINA
-625 SINENKAKALEIK
+625 SINENKLKAKEIK
-638 DSLTFDDMSEA
+638 ESLIFSDMSDAEI
-649 VKRRDGLT
+649 RRNELT
-657 KTLNSIQQS
+657 YTLNSIQQL
-666 YNIKE
+666 YDIKE
-671 KERNRIHDEVTRL
+671 QERNQIHDEVTKL
-684 NSTIENLKKSLEG
+684 TSKIESLKKSLEG
-697 IESSDVSDKKAKK
+697 IEISDVTDKKAKK
-710 AELEVKRNE
+710 TELEYKRND
-719 LINKIQEE
+719 LTKKIQEE
-727 RTRIKINRNVLVNIK
+727 RTRIRINNNVLVNIK
-742 DKAESLKETEKN
+742 DKVESLKETEKN

-769 SGKEKIKLETYIQ
+769 AGKEKIKLETYIQ

-919 IIVKKEKSGGSAATV
+919 IIVKKEKSGGSVATV

>member
-52 LFGEASGRLRDVS
+52 LFGEASGRLRDAS

-172 FRELFKTGFYLSLQ
+172 FRELFKTGFYLTLQ
-186 EKLSEARKEI
+186 DKLSEARKEI
-196 SDSVSDS
+196 SDKVSDS
-203 KKSIEQYVR
+203 KKSIELYVR
-212 DIMVDEDDVLLIDV
+212 DITVDEDDVLSIDV

-269 KINISIGIIENAI
+269 RVNSSIAIIENAI
-282 RSKETLDDSI
+282 NSKEMLDITL
-292 KEYKEI
+292 KEYEEK
-298 KPAEEAADKEFEAA
+298 KPMEEAANAEFEKA
-312 KKELSK
+312 KIELAK
-318 KDGII
+318 KDGIVK
-323 SELTSIEA
+323 ELSAIEA
-331 EIKKNEDINKIN
+331 EIKKNEDIKKTEALIN
-343 SLVDRLSD
+343 RLSD
-351 EKKNN
+351 DEKNE

-405 NELNELKKEHKK
+405 NELNELKKEYIKYNK
-417 FIRGQ
+417 GQ

-446 EEMEQSFR
+446 EEMEQAFR

-464 LTDGKKCPV
+464 LTDGEKCPV
-473 CGSITHPDKAKLT
+473 CGSLAHPDKAKLT
-486 DEIPSEAKLNEAKDE
+486 DEIPSEEKLNEAKDNA
-501 SARAR
+501 SKAR
-506 DKVNETSSLLGSKRT
+506 DKANEASSFLRSRRT

-530 LKKAG
+530 INNAVELFS
-535 VLLGDPRVCES
+535 DS
-546 HAYEDRDLCIDNL
+546 DIDEDKDLFISNL
-559 ESNIRSREFEITS
+559 ESNIESRKFEITTL
-572 SRNDFELKLKNERK
+572 RNDINDKLNNEKRR
-586 KEDRKK
+586 ETRKK
-592 EIEDKLISE
+592 EIEDNLISE
-601 CEEKLKSIEEEIASI
+601 YEKKLKLIDEDIASLNI
-616 NVKIAGIEA
+616 KIAGINA
-625 SINENKAKALEIK
+625 SINENKLKAKEIK
-638 DSLTFDDMSEA
+638 ESLIFSDMSAAE
-649 VKRRDGLT
+649 KRRNELT
-657 KTLNSIQQS
+657 YTLNSIQKS
-666 YNIKE
+666 YDIKE
-671 KERNRIHDEVTRL
+671 QERNQIHDEVTKL
-684 NSTIENLKKSLEG
+684 TSKIESLKKSLEG
-697 IESSDVSDKKAKK
+697 IEISDVTDKKAKK
-710 AELEVKRNE
+710 TELEYKRND
-719 LINKIQEE
+719 LTKKIQEE
-727 RTRIKINRNVLVNIK
+727 RTRIRINNNVLANIK

-919 IIVKKEKSGGSAATV
+919 IIVKKEKSGGSVATV

>member
-52 LFGEASGRLRDVS
+52 LFGEASGKLRDVS
-65 MLRSKYADDLTPT
+65 MLRSKYADDATPT
-78 EVELLFLHNDKEY
+78 EVELLFMHNDKEY

-172 FRELFKTGFYLSLQ
+172 FRELFKTGFYLTLQ
-186 EKLSEARKEI
+186 DKLSEARKEI
-196 SDSVSDS
+196 SDKVSDS
-203 KKSIEQYVR
+203 KKSIELYVR
-212 DIMVDEDDVLLIDV
+212 DITVDEDDVLLIDV

-269 KINISIGIIENAI
+269 RVNSSIAIIENAI
-282 RSKETLDDSI
+282 NSKEMLDITL
-292 KEYKEI
+292 KEYEKK
-298 KPAEEAADKEFEAA
+298 KPVEEAANAEFEKA
-312 KKELSK
+312 KIELAKKDDIVKELS
-318 KDGII
+318 I
-323 SELTSIEA
+323 IEA
-331 EIKKNEDINKIN
+331 EIKKNKDIKKTEALIN
-343 SLVDRLSD
+343 RLSD
-351 EKKNN
+351 DEKNE

-405 NELNELKKEHKK
+405 NELNELKKEYIKYNK
-417 FIRGQ
+417 GQ

-446 EEMEQSFR
+446 EEMEQAFR

-464 LTDGKKCPV
+464 LTDGEKCPV
-473 CGSITHPDKAKLT
+473 CGSLAHPDKAKLT
-486 DEIPSEAKLNEAKDE
+486 DEIPSEEKLNQAKDNA
-501 SARAR
+501 SKAR
-506 DKVNETSSLLGSKRT
+506 DKANEASSFLRSRRT

-530 LKKAG
+530 INNAVELFS
-535 VLLGDPRVCES
+535 DS
-546 HAYEDRDLCIDNL
+546 DIDEDKDLFISNL
-559 ESNIRSREFEITS
+559 ESNIESRKFEITTL
-572 SRNDFELKLKNERK
+572 RNDINDKLNNEKRR
-586 KEDRKK
+586 ETRKK
-592 EIEDKLISE
+592 EIEDNLISE
-601 CEEKLKSIEEEIASI
+601 YEEKLKLIDEDIASLNI
-616 NVKIAGIEA
+616 EIAGINA
-625 SINENKAKALEIK
+625 SINENKLKAKEIK
-638 DSLTFDDMSEA
+638 ESLIFSDMSAAE
-649 VKRRDGLT
+649 KRRNELT
-657 KTLNSIQQS
+657 YTLNSIQQL
-666 YNIKE
+666 YDIKE
-671 KERNRIHDEVTRL
+671 QERNQIHDEVTKL
-684 NSTIENLKKSLEG
+684 TSKIESLKKSLEG
-697 IESSDVSDKKAKK
+697 IEISDVTDKKTKK
-710 AELEVKRNE
+710 TELEYKRND
-719 LINKIQEE
+719 LTKKIQEE
-727 RTRIKINRNVLVNIK
+727 RTRIRINNNVLANIK

-919 IIVKKEKSGGSAATV
+919 IIVKKEKSGGSVATV

>member
-172 FRELFKTGFYLSLQ
+172 FRELFKTGFYLTLQ
-186 EKLSEARKEI
+186 DKLSEARKEI

-212 DIMVDEDDVLLIDV
+212 DIMVDEADVLSIDV

-246 INKDETIAN
+246 INKDEAIAIDN
-255 DNENKLKTVNGELE
+255 DNNLKRLNGELE
-269 KINISIGIIENAI
+269 RVNSSIALIENAI
-282 RSKETLDDSI
+282 NSKEVLDITL
-292 KEYKEI
+292 KEYEEK
-298 KPAEEAADKEFEAA
+298 KPVEEAANAEFEKA
-312 KKELSK
+312 KIELAKKDDIVKELS
-318 KDGII
+318 
-323 SELTSIEA
+323 TIEA
-331 EIKKNEDINKIN
+331 EIKKNEDIKKTEALIN
-343 SLVDRLSD
+343 RLSAD
-351 EKKNN
+351 ENN
-356 TEKLSL
+356 KTENLGL

-446 EEMEQSFR
+446 EEMEQAFR

-464 LTDGKKCPV
+464 LTDGEKCPV
-473 CGSITHPDKAKLT
+473 CGSLAHPDKAKLT
-486 DEIPSEAKLNEAKDE
+486 DEIPSEEKLNEAKDNA
-501 SARAR
+501 SKAR
-506 DKVNETSSLLGSKRT
+506 DKANEASSFLRSRRT

-530 LKKAG
+530 INNAVELFS
-535 VLLGDPRVCES
+535 DS
-546 HAYEDRDLCIDNL
+546 DIDEDKDLFISNL
-559 ESNIRSREFEITS
+559 ESNIESRKFEITTL
-572 SRNDFELKLKNERK
+572 RNDINDKLNNEKRRAT
-586 KEDRKK
+586 RKK
-592 EIEDKLISE
+592 EIEDNLISE
-601 CEEKLKSIEEEIASI
+601 YEEKLKLIDEDIASLNI
-616 NVKIAGIEA
+616 EIAGINA
-625 SINENKAKALEIK
+625 SINENKLKAKEIK
-638 DSLTFDDMSEA
+638 ESLIFSDMSAAE
-649 VKRRDGLT
+649 KRRNELT
-657 KTLNSIQQS
+657 YTLNSIQQL
-666 YNIKE
+666 YDIKE
-671 KERNRIHDEVTRL
+671 QERNQIHDEVTKL
-684 NSTIENLKKSLEG
+684 TSKIESLKKSLEG
-697 IESSDVSDKKAKK
+697 IEISDVTDKKAKK
-710 AELEVKRNE
+710 TELEYKRND
-719 LINKIQEE
+719 LTKKIQEE
-727 RTRIKINRNVLVNIK
+727 RTRIRINNNVLENIK

-769 SGKEKIKLETYIQ
+769 AGKEKIKLETYIQ

-919 IIVKKEKSGGSAATV
+919 IIVKKEKSGGSVATV

>member
-78 EVELLFLHNDKEY
+78 EVELLFIHNDKEY

-172 FRELFKTGFYLSLQ
+172 FRELFKTGFYLTLQ
-186 EKLSEARKEI
+186 DKLSEARKEI

-246 INKDETIAN
+246 INKDEITAN

-269 KINISIGIIENAI
+269 RVNSSIAIIENAI
-282 RSKETLDDSI
+282 NSKEMLDTTL
-292 KEYKEI
+292 KEYEKK
-298 KPAEEAADKEFEAA
+298 KPMEEAANAEFEKA
-312 KKELSK
+312 KIELAK
-318 KDGII
+318 KDGIVK
-323 SELTSIEA
+323 ELSAIEA
-331 EIKKNEDINKIN
+331 EIKKNEDIKKTEALIN
-343 SLVDRLSD
+343 RLSAD
-351 EKKNN
+351 ENN
-356 TEKLSL
+356 KTEKLSL

-446 EEMEQSFR
+446 EEMEQAFR

-464 LTDGKKCPV
+464 LTDGEKCPV
-473 CGSITHPDKAKLT
+473 CGSIAHPDKAKLT
-486 DEIPSEAKLNEAKDE
+486 DEIPSEEKLNQAKDNA
-501 SARAR
+501 SKAR
-506 DKVNETSSLLGSKRT
+506 DKANEASSFLRSRRT

-530 LKKAG
+530 INNAVELFS
-535 VLLGDPRVCES
+535 DS
-546 HAYEDRDLCIDNL
+546 DIDEDKDLFISNL
-559 ESNIRSREFEITS
+559 ESNIESRKFEITTL
-572 SRNDFELKLKNERK
+572 RNDINDKLNNEKRRAT
-586 KEDRKK
+586 RKK
-592 EIEDKLISE
+592 EIEDNLISE
-601 CEEKLKSIEEEIASI
+601 YEEKLKLIDEDIASLNI
-616 NVKIAGIEA
+616 EIAGINA
-625 SINENKAKALEIK
+625 SINENKLKAKEIK
-638 DSLTFDDMSEA
+638 ESLIFSDMSAAE
-649 VKRRDGLT
+649 KRRNELT
-657 KTLNSIQQS
+657 YTLNSIQQL
-666 YNIKE
+666 YDIKE
-671 KERNRIHDEVTRL
+671 QERNQIHDEVTNL
-684 NSTIENLKKSLEG
+684 TSKIESLKKSLEG
-697 IESSDVSDKKAKK
+697 IEISDVTDKKAKK
-710 AELEVKRNE
+710 TELEYKRND
-719 LINKIQEE
+719 LTKKIQEE
-727 RTRIKINRNVLVNIK
+727 RTRIRINNNVLVNIK

-919 IIVKKEKSGGSAATV
+919 IIVKKEKSGGSVATV

>member
-1 MRPLLLKMSA
+1 MLK
-11 FGPYA
+11 
-16 GNTVIEFDKL
+16 
-26 GDKGLYLICGDTGA
+26 
-40 GKTTIFDAICYA
+40 
-52 LFGEASGRLRDVS
+52 
-65 MLRSKYADDLTPT
+65 
-78 EVELLFLHNDKEY
+78 
-91 RIVRNPEYYRP
+91 
-102 SKRGGG
+102 
-108 LTKQPQDACLYMPD
+108 
-122 GNVISKAKD
+122 
-131 VNKAVEE
+131 
-138 LLSLNCDQFF
+138 
-148 QISMIAQGSFR
+148 
-159 ELLISDTNTRQKI
+159 
-172 FRELFKTGFYLSLQ
+172 
-186 EKLSEARKEI
+186 
-196 SDSVSDS
+196 
-203 KKSIEQYVR
+203 
-212 DIMVDEDDVLLIDV
+212 
-226 ENAKAG
+226 

-255 DNENKLKTVNGELE
+255 DNENKLKMVNGELE
-269 KINISIGIIENAI
+269 RVNSSIAIIENAI
-282 RSKETLDDSI
+282 NSKEMLDITL
-292 KEYKEI
+292 KEYEEK
-298 KPAEEAADKEFEAA
+298 KPVEEAVNAEFEKA
-312 KKELSK
+312 KIELAKKDDIVKELS
-318 KDGII
+318 
-323 SELTSIEA
+323 TIEA
-331 EIKKNEDINKIN
+331 EIKKNEDINKTEA
-343 SLVDRLSD
+343 LVNRLSD
-351 EKKNN
+351 DEKNK
-356 TEKLSL
+356 TENLGL
-362 LSDEKEQKAG
+362 LLDEKEQKAG

-390 IEEYKNKLEKLDESI
+390 IEEYKNKLEKLDKSI

-446 EEMEQSFR
+446 EEMEQAFR

-464 LTDGKKCPV
+464 LTDGEKCPV
-473 CGSITHPDKAKLT
+473 CGSIAHPDKAKLT
-486 DEIPSEAKLNEAKDE
+486 DEIPSEEKLNQAKDNA
-501 SARAR
+501 SKAR
-506 DKVNETSSLLGSKRT
+506 DKANEASSFLRSRRT

-530 LKKAG
+530 INNAVELFS
-535 VLLGDPRVCES
+535 DS
-546 HAYEDRDLCIDNL
+546 DIDEDKDLFISNL
-559 ESNIRSREFEITS
+559 ESNIESRKFEITTL
-572 SRNDFELKLKNERK
+572 RNDINDKLNNEKRRAT
-586 KEDRKK
+586 RKK
-592 EIEDKLISE
+592 EIEDNLISE
-601 CEEKLKSIEEEIASI
+601 YEEKLKLIDEDIASLNI
-616 NVKIAGIEA
+616 EIAGINA
-625 SINENKAKALEIK
+625 SINENKLKAKEIK
-638 DSLTFDDMSEA
+638 ESLIFSDMSAAE
-649 VKRRDGLT
+649 KRRNELT
-657 KTLNSIQQS
+657 YTLNSIQQL
-666 YNIKE
+666 YDIKE
-671 KERNRIHDEVTRL
+671 QERNQIHDEVTKL
-684 NSTIENLKKSLEG
+684 TSKIESSKKSLEG
-697 IESSDVSDKKAKK
+697 IEISDVTDKKAKK
-710 AELEVKRNE
+710 TELEYKRND
-719 LINKIQEE
+719 LTKKIQEE
-727 RTRIKINRNVLVNIK
+727 RTRIRINNNVLVNIK
-742 DKAESLKETEKN
+742 DKSESLKETEKN

-919 IIVKKEKSGGSAATV
+919 IIVKKEKSGGSVATV

>member
-172 FRELFKTGFYLSLQ
+172 FRELFKTGFYLTLQ
-186 EKLSEARKEI
+186 DKLSEARKEI
-196 SDSVSDS
+196 SDKVSDS

-269 KINISIGIIENAI
+269 RVNSSIAIIENAI
-282 RSKETLDDSI
+282 NSKEMLDITL
-292 KEYKEI
+292 KEYEEK
-298 KPAEEAADKEFEAA
+298 KPMEEAANAEFEKA
-312 KKELSK
+312 KIELAKKDDIVKELS
-318 KDGII
+318 
-323 SELTSIEA
+323 TIEA
-331 EIKKNEDINKIN
+331 EIKKNEDINKTEA
-343 SLVDRLSD
+343 LVNRLSD
-351 EKKNN
+351 DEKNK
-356 TEKLSL
+356 TENLGL
-362 LSDEKEQKAG
+362 LLDEKEQKAG

-390 IEEYKNKLEKLDESI
+390 IEEYKNKLEKLDKSI
-405 NELNELKKEHKK
+405 NELNELKKEYIKYN
-417 FIRGQ
+417 RGQ

-446 EEMEQSFR
+446 EEMEQAFR

-464 LTDGKKCPV
+464 LTDGEKCPV
-473 CGSITHPDKAKLT
+473 CGSIAHPDKAKLT
-486 DEIPSEAKLNEAKDE
+486 DEIPSEEKLNQAKDNA
-501 SARAR
+501 SKAR
-506 DKVNETSSLLGSKRT
+506 DKANEASSFLRSRRT

-530 LKKAG
+530 INNAVELFS
-535 VLLGDPRVCES
+535 DS
-546 HAYEDRDLCIDNL
+546 DIDEDKDLFISNL
-559 ESNIRSREFEITS
+559 ESNIESREFEITTL
-572 SRNDFELKLKNERK
+572 RNDINDKLNNEKRRAT
-586 KEDRKK
+586 RKK
-592 EIEDKLISE
+592 EIEDNLISE
-601 CEEKLKSIEEEIASI
+601 YEEKLKLIDEDIASLNI
-616 NVKIAGIEA
+616 EIAGINA
-625 SINENKAKALEIK
+625 SINENKLKAKEIK
-638 DSLTFDDMSEA
+638 ESLIFSDMSAAE
-649 VKRRDGLT
+649 KRRNELT
-657 KTLNSIQQS
+657 YTLNSIQQL
-666 YNIKE
+666 YDIKE
-671 KERNRIHDEVTRL
+671 QERNQIHDEVTKL
-684 NSTIENLKKSLEG
+684 TSKIESLKKSLEG
-697 IESSDVSDKKAKK
+697 IEISDVTDKKAKK
-710 AELEVKRNE
+710 TELEYKRND
-719 LINKIQEE
+719 LTKKIQEE
-727 RTRIKINRNVLVNIK
+727 RTRIRINNNVLVNIK
-742 DKAESLKETEKN
+742 DKVESLKETEKN

-919 IIVKKEKSGGSAATV
+919 IIVKKEKSGGSVATV

>member
-131 VNKAVEE
+131 VNKAVEA

-172 FRELFKTGFYLSLQ
+172 FRELFKTGFYLTLQ
-186 EKLSEARKEI
+186 DKLSEARKEI

-238 IIELIVSL
+238 VIELIVSL

-255 DNENKLKTVNGELE
+255 DNENKLKAVNGELE
-269 KINISIGIIENAI
+269 RVNSSIAIIENAI
-282 RSKETLDDSI
+282 NSKEMLDITL
-292 KEYKEI
+292 KEYEEK
-298 KPAEEAADKEFEAA
+298 KPMEEAANAEFEKA
-312 KKELSK
+312 KIELAK
-318 KDGII
+318 KDGIVK
-323 SELTSIEA
+323 ELSAIEA
-331 EIKKNEDINKIN
+331 EIKKNEDIKKTEALIN
-343 SLVDRLSD
+343 RLSD
-351 EKKNN
+351 DEKNE

-405 NELNELKKEHKK
+405 NELNELKKEYIKYNK
-417 FIRGQ
+417 GQ

-446 EEMEQSFR
+446 EEMEQAFR

-464 LTDGKKCPV
+464 LTDGEKCPV
-473 CGSITHPDKAKLT
+473 CGSLAHPDKAKLT
-486 DEIPSEAKLNEAKDE
+486 DEIPSEEKLNEAKDNA
-501 SARAR
+501 SKAR
-506 DKVNETSSLLGSKRT
+506 DKANEASSFLRSRRT

-530 LKKAG
+530 INNAVELFS
-535 VLLGDPRVCES
+535 DS
-546 HAYEDRDLCIDNL
+546 DIDEDKDLFISNL
-559 ESNIRSREFEITS
+559 ESNIESRKFEITTL
-572 SRNDFELKLKNERK
+572 RNDINDKLNNEKRR
-586 KEDRKK
+586 ETRKK
-592 EIEDKLISE
+592 EIEDNLISE
-601 CEEKLKSIEEEIASI
+601 YEKKLKLIDEDIASLNI
-616 NVKIAGIEA
+616 KIAGINA
-625 SINENKAKALEIK
+625 SINENKLKAKEIK
-638 DSLTFDDMSEA
+638 ESLIFSDMSAAE
-649 VKRRDGLT
+649 KRRNELT
-657 KTLNSIQQS
+657 YTLNSIQKS
-666 YNIKE
+666 YDIKE
-671 KERNRIHDEVTRL
+671 QERNQIHDEVTKL
-684 NSTIENLKKSLEG
+684 TSKIESLKKSLEG
-697 IESSDVSDKKAKK
+697 IEISDVTDKKAKK
-710 AELEVKRNE
+710 TELEYKRND
-719 LINKIQEE
+719 LTKKIQEE
-727 RTRIKINRNVLVNIK
+727 RTRIRINNNVLANIK

-769 SGKEKIKLETYIQ
+769 AGKEKIKLETYIQ

-846 MASLSLALGLSEEVQ
+846 MASLSLALGSSEEVQ

-919 IIVKKEKSGGSAATV
+919 IIVKKEKSGGSVATV

>member
-172 FRELFKTGFYLSLQ
+172 FRELFKTGFYLTLQ
-186 EKLSEARKEI
+186 DKLSEARKEI
-196 SDSVSDS
+196 SDKVSDS
-203 KKSIEQYVR
+203 KKSIELYVR
-212 DIMVDEDDVLLIDV
+212 DITVDEDDVLSIDV

-246 INKDETIAN
+246 IDKDEAIAIDN
-255 DNENKLKTVNGELE
+255 DNNLKRVNGELE

-356 TEKLSL
+356 TEKRSL
-362 LSDEKEQKAG
+362 LSGEKEHTAG
-372 VLSELKSEL
+372 TLSELKAEL
-381 DGLKNVGVS
+381 DVLKNVGVS

-446 EEMEQSFR
+446 EEMEQAFR

-464 LTDGKKCPV
+464 LTDGEKCPV
-473 CGSITHPDKAKLT
+473 CGSIAHPDKAKLT
-486 DEIPSEAKLNEAKDE
+486 DEIPSEEKLNQAKE
-501 SARAR
+501 NASKAR
-506 DKVNETSSLLGSKRT
+506 DKANEASSFLRSRRT

-530 LKKAG
+530 INNAVELFS
-535 VLLGDPRVCES
+535 DS
-546 HAYEDRDLCIDNL
+546 DIDEDKDLFISNL
-559 ESNIRSREFEITS
+559 ESNIESRKFEITTL
-572 SRNDFELKLKNERK
+572 RNDINDKLNNEKRRAT
-586 KEDRKK
+586 RKK
-592 EIEDKLISE
+592 EIEDNLISE
-601 CEEKLKSIEEEIASI
+601 YEEKLKLIDEDIASLNI
-616 NVKIAGIEA
+616 EIAGINA
-625 SINENKAKALEIK
+625 SINENKLKAKEIK
-638 DSLTFDDMSEA
+638 ESLIFSDMSAAE
-649 VKRRDGLT
+649 KRRNELT
-657 KTLNSIQQS
+657 YTLNSIQQL
-666 YNIKE
+666 YDIKE
-671 KERNRIHDEVTRL
+671 QERNQIHDEVTKL
-684 NSTIENLKKSLEG
+684 TSKIESLKKSLEG
-697 IESSDVSDKKAKK
+697 IEISDVTDKKAKK
-710 AELEVKRNE
+710 TELEYKRND
-719 LINKIQEE
+719 LIKKIQEE
-727 RTRIKINRNVLVNIK
+727 RTRIRINNNVLENIK

-919 IIVKKEKSGGSAATV
+919 IIVKKEKSGGSVATV

>member
-172 FRELFKTGFYLSLQ
+172 FRELFKTGFYLTLQ
-186 EKLSEARKEI
+186 DKLSEARKEI
-196 SDSVSDS
+196 SDKVSDS

-269 KINISIGIIENAI
+269 RVNSSIAIIENAI
-282 RSKETLDDSI
+282 NSKEMLDITL
-292 KEYKEI
+292 KEYDEK
-298 KPAEEAADKEFEAA
+298 KPVEEAANAEFEKA
-312 KKELSK
+312 KIELAK
-318 KDGII
+318 KDGIVK
-323 SELTSIEA
+323 ELSTIEA
-331 EIKKNEDINKIN
+331 EIKKNEDIKKTEA
-343 SLVDRLSD
+343 LVNRLSD
-351 EKKNN
+351 DEKNK

-390 IEEYKNKLEKLDESI
+390 IEEYKNKLEKLDKSI
-405 NELNELKKEHKK
+405 NELNELKIEYIKYN
-417 FIRGQ
+417 RGQ

-446 EEMEQSFR
+446 EEMEQAFR

-464 LTDGKKCPV
+464 LTDGEKCPV
-473 CGSITHPDKAKLT
+473 CGSIAHPDKAKLT
-486 DEIPSEAKLNEAKDE
+486 DEIPSEEKLNQAKE
-501 SARAR
+501 NASKAR
-506 DKVNETSSLLGSKRT
+506 DKANEASSFLRSRRT

-530 LKKAG
+530 INNAVELFS
-535 VLLGDPRVCES
+535 DS
-546 HAYEDRDLCIDNL
+546 DIDEDKDLFISNL
-559 ESNIRSREFEITS
+559 ESNIESRKFEITTL
-572 SRNDFELKLKNERK
+572 RNDINDKLNNEKRRAT
-586 KEDRKK
+586 RKK
-592 EIEDKLISE
+592 EIEDNLISE
-601 CEEKLKSIEEEIASI
+601 YEEKLKLIDEDIASLNI
-616 NVKIAGIEA
+616 EIAGINA
-625 SINENKAKALEIK
+625 SINENKLKAKEIK
-638 DSLTFDDMSEA
+638 ESLIFSDMSAAE
-649 VKRRDGLT
+649 KRRNELT
-657 KTLNSIQQS
+657 YTLNSIQQL
-666 YNIKE
+666 YDIKE
-671 KERNRIHDEVTRL
+671 QERNQIHDEVTKL
-684 NSTIENLKKSLEG
+684 TSKIESLKKSLEG
-697 IESSDVSDKKAKK
+697 IEISDVTDKKAKK
-710 AELEVKRNE
+710 TELEYKRND
-719 LINKIQEE
+719 LTKKIQEE
-727 RTRIKINRNVLVNIK
+727 RTRIRINNNVLVNIK
-742 DKAESLKETEKN
+742 DKVESLKETEKN

-919 IIVKKEKSGGSAATV
+919 IIVKKEKSGGSVATV

>member
-172 FRELFKTGFYLSLQ
+172 FRELFKTGFYLTLQ
-186 EKLSEARKEI
+186 DKLSEARKEI
-196 SDSVSDS
+196 SDKVSDS

-246 INKDETIAN
+246 INKDETTAN

-269 KINISIGIIENAI
+269 RVNSSIAIIENAI
-282 RSKETLDDSI
+282 NSKEMLDITL
-292 KEYKEI
+292 KEYEKK
-298 KPAEEAADKEFEAA
+298 KPVEEAANAEFEKA
-312 KKELSK
+312 KIELAKKDDIVKELS
-318 KDGII
+318 
-323 SELTSIEA
+323 TIEA
-331 EIKKNEDINKIN
+331 EIKKNEDINKTEA
-343 SLVDRLSD
+343 LVNRLSD
-351 EKKNN
+351 DEKNK
-356 TEKLSL
+356 TENLGL
-362 LSDEKEQKAG
+362 LLDEKEQKAG

-390 IEEYKNKLEKLDESI
+390 IEEYKNKLEKLDKSI
-405 NELNELKKEHKK
+405 NELNELKKEYIKYN
-417 FIRGQ
+417 RGQ

-446 EEMEQSFR
+446 EEMEQAFR

-464 LTDGKKCPV
+464 LTDGEKCPV
-473 CGSITHPDKAKLT
+473 CGSIAHPDKAKLT
-486 DEIPSEAKLNEAKDE
+486 DEIPSEEKLNQAKE
-501 SARAR
+501 NASKAR
-506 DKVNETSSLLGSKRT
+506 DKANEASSFLRSRRT

-530 LKKAG
+530 INNAVELFS
-535 VLLGDPRVCES
+535 DS
-546 HAYEDRDLCIDNL
+546 DIDEDKDLFISNL
-559 ESNIRSREFEITS
+559 ESNIESYEFEITTL
-572 SRNDFELKLKNERK
+572 RNDINDKLNNEKRRAT
-586 KEDRKK
+586 RKK
-592 EIEDKLISE
+592 EIEDNLISE
-601 CEEKLKSIEEEIASI
+601 YEEKLKLIDEDIASLNI
-616 NVKIAGIEA
+616 EIAGINA
-625 SINENKAKALEIK
+625 SINENKLKAKEIK
-638 DSLTFDDMSEA
+638 ESLIFSDMSAAE
-649 VKRRDGLT
+649 KRRNELT
-657 KTLNSIQQS
+657 YTLNSIQQL
-666 YNIKE
+666 YDIKE
-671 KERNRIHDEVTRL
+671 QERNQIHDEVTKL
-684 NSTIENLKKSLEG
+684 TSKIESLKKSLEG
-697 IESSDVSDKKAKK
+697 IEISDVTDKKAKK
-710 AELEVKRNE
+710 TELEYKRND
-719 LINKIQEE
+719 LIKKIQEE
-727 RTRIKINRNVLVNIK
+727 RTRIRINNNVLVNIK
-742 DKAESLKETEKN
+742 DKVESLKETEKN

-919 IIVKKEKSGGSAATV
+919 IIVKKEKSGGSVATV

>member
-78 EVELLFLHNDKEY
+78 EVELLFMHNDKEY

-102 SKRGGG
+102 SKRGEGF
-108 LTKQPQDACLYMPD
+108 TKQPQDACLYMPD
-122 GNVISKAKD
+122 GNVVSKAKD
-131 VNKAVEE
+131 VNKTIEE
-138 LLSLNCDQFF
+138 LLSVNCDQFF

-186 EKLSEARKEI
+186 EKLAEARKEI

-246 INKDETIAN
+246 INKDEITAN

-269 KINISIGIIENAI
+269 RVNSSIAIIENAI
-282 RSKETLDDSI
+282 NSKEMLDTTL
-292 KEYKEI
+292 KEYEKK
-298 KPAEEAADKEFEAA
+298 KPMEEAANAEFEKA
-312 KKELSK
+312 KIELAK
-318 KDGII
+318 KDGIVK
-323 SELTSIEA
+323 ELSTIEA
-331 EIKKNEDINKIN
+331 EIKKNEDIKKTEA
-343 SLVDRLSD
+343 LVNRLSAD
-351 EKKNN
+351 ENN
-356 TEKLSL
+356 KTEKLSL

-446 EEMEQSFR
+446 EEMEQAFR

-464 LTDGKKCPV
+464 LTDGEKCPV
-473 CGSITHPDKAKLT
+473 CGSIAHPDKAKLT
-486 DEIPSEAKLNEAKDE
+486 DEIPSEEKLNQAKE
-501 SARAR
+501 NASKAR
-506 DKVNETSSLLGSKRT
+506 DKANEASSFLRSRRT

-530 LKKAG
+530 INNAVELFS
-535 VLLGDPRVCES
+535 DS
-546 HAYEDRDLCIDNL
+546 DIDEDKDLFISNL
-559 ESNIRSREFEITS
+559 ESNIESRKFEITTL
-572 SRNDFELKLKNERK
+572 RNDINDKLNNEKRRAT
-586 KEDRKK
+586 RKK
-592 EIEDKLISE
+592 EIEDNLISE
-601 CEEKLKSIEEEIASI
+601 YEEKLKLIDEDIASLNI
-616 NVKIAGIEA
+616 EIAGINA
-625 SINENKAKALEIK
+625 SINENKLKAKEIK
-638 DSLTFDDMSEA
+638 ESLIFSDMSAAE
-649 VKRRDGLT
+649 KRRNELT
-657 KTLNSIQQS
+657 YTLNSIQQL
-666 YNIKE
+666 YDIKE
-671 KERNRIHDEVTRL
+671 QERNQIHDEVTKL
-684 NSTIENLKKSLEG
+684 TSKIESLKKSLEG
-697 IESSDVSDKKAKK
+697 IEISDVTDKKAKK
-710 AELEVKRNE
+710 TELEYKRND
-719 LINKIQEE
+719 LTKKIQEE
-727 RTRIKINRNVLVNIK
+727 RTRIRINNNVLANIK
-742 DKAESLKETEKN
+742 DKVESLKETEKN

-919 IIVKKEKSGGSAATV
+919 IIVKKEKSGGSVATV

>member
-78 EVELLFLHNDKEY
+78 EVELLFMHNDKEY
-91 RIVRNPEYYRP
+91 RIVRKPEYYRP

-172 FRELFKTGFYLSLQ
+172 FRELFKTGFYLTLQ
-186 EKLSEARKEI
+186 DKLSEARKEI

-212 DIMVDEDDVLLIDV
+212 DIMVDEDDVLLLDV

-255 DNENKLKTVNGELE
+255 DNENKLKAVNGELE
-269 KINISIGIIENAI
+269 RVNSSIAIIENAI
-282 RSKETLDDSI
+282 NSKEMLDITL
-292 KEYKEI
+292 KEYEEK
-298 KPAEEAADKEFEAA
+298 KPVEEAANAEFEKA
-312 KKELSK
+312 KIELAKKDDIVKELS
-318 KDGII
+318 
-323 SELTSIEA
+323 TIEA
-331 EIKKNEDINKIN
+331 EIKKNEDIKKTEALIN
-343 SLVDRLSD
+343 RLSAD
-351 EKKNN
+351 ENN
-356 TEKLSL
+356 KTENLGL

-372 VLSELKSEL
+372 MLSELKSEL

-405 NELNELKKEHKK
+405 NELNELKKEYIKYNK
-417 FIRGQ
+417 GQ

-446 EEMEQSFR
+446 EEMEQAFR

-464 LTDGKKCPV
+464 LTDGEKCPV
-473 CGSITHPDKAKLT
+473 CGSLAHPDKAKLT
-486 DEIPSEAKLNEAKDE
+486 DEIPSEEKLNQAKDNA
-501 SARAR
+501 SKAR
-506 DKVNETSSLLGSKRT
+506 DKANEASSFLRSRRT

-530 LKKAG
+530 INNAVELFS
-535 VLLGDPRVCES
+535 DS
-546 HAYEDRDLCIDNL
+546 DIDEDKDLFISNL
-559 ESNIRSREFEITS
+559 ESNIESRKFEITTL
-572 SRNDFELKLKNERK
+572 RNDINDKLNNEKRRAT
-586 KEDRKK
+586 RKK
-592 EIEDKLISE
+592 EIEDNLISE
-601 CEEKLKSIEEEIASI
+601 YEEKLKLIDEDIASLNI
-616 NVKIAGIEA
+616 EIAGINA
-625 SINENKAKALEIK
+625 SINENKLKAKEIK
-638 DSLTFDDMSEA
+638 ESLIFSDMSAAE
-649 VKRRDGLT
+649 KRRNELT
-657 KTLNSIQQS
+657 YTLNSIQQL
-666 YNIKE
+666 YDIKE
-671 KERNRIHDEVTRL
+671 QERNQIHDEVTKL
-684 NSTIENLKKSLEG
+684 TSKIESLKKSLEG
-697 IESSDVSDKKAKK
+697 IEITDVTDKKAKK
-710 AELEVKRNE
+710 TELEYKCND
-719 LINKIQEE
+719 LIKKIQEE
-727 RTRIKINRNVLVNIK
+727 RTRIRINNNVLVNIK
-742 DKAESLKETEKN
+742 DKVESLKETEKN

-919 IIVKKEKSGGSAATV
+919 IIVKKEKSGGSVATV

>member
-269 KINISIGIIENAI
+269 RVNSSIAIIENAI
-282 RSKETLDDSI
+282 NSKEMLDITL
-292 KEYKEI
+292 KEYEEK
-298 KPAEEAADKEFEAA
+298 KPVEEAANAEFEKA
-312 KKELSK
+312 KIELAKKDDIVKELS
-318 KDGII
+318 
-323 SELTSIEA
+323 TIEA
-331 EIKKNEDINKIN
+331 EIKKNEDIKKTEA
-343 SLVDRLSD
+343 LVNRLSD
-351 EKKNN
+351 DAKNK

-405 NELNELKKEHKK
+405 NELNELKKEYIKYN
-417 FIRGQ
+417 RGQ

-446 EEMEQSFR
+446 EEMEQAFR

-464 LTDGKKCPV
+464 LTDGEKCPV
-473 CGSITHPDKAKLT
+473 CGSIAHPDKAKLT
-486 DEIPSEAKLNEAKDE
+486 DEIPSEEKLNQAKE
-501 SARAR
+501 NASKAR
-506 DKVNETSSLLGSKRT
+506 DKANEASSFLRSRRT

-530 LKKAG
+530 INNAVELFS
-535 VLLGDPRVCES
+535 DS
-546 HAYEDRDLCIDNL
+546 DIDEDKDLFISNL
-559 ESNIRSREFEITS
+559 ESNIESRKFEITTL
-572 SRNDFELKLKNERK
+572 RNDINDKLNNEKRRAT
-586 KEDRKK
+586 RKK
-592 EIEDKLISE
+592 EIEDNLISE
-601 CEEKLKSIEEEIASI
+601 YEEKLKLIDEDIASLNI
-616 NVKIAGIEA
+616 EIAGINA
-625 SINENKAKALEIK
+625 SINENKLKAKEIK
-638 DSLTFDDMSEA
+638 ESLIFSDMSDA
-649 VKRRDGLT
+649 KIRRNELT
-657 KTLNSIQQS
+657 YTLNSIQQL
-666 YNIKE
+666 YDIKE
-671 KERNRIHDEVTRL
+671 QERNQIHDEVTKL
-684 NSTIENLKKSLEG
+684 TSKIESLKKSLEG
-697 IESSDVSDKKAKK
+697 IEITDVTDKKAKK
-710 AELEVKRNE
+710 TELEYKCND
-719 LINKIQEE
+719 LIKKIQEE
-727 RTRIKINRNVLVNIK
+727 RTRIRINNNVLANIK

-891 ALTNVTEGNRLVGII
+891 ALANVTEGNRLVGII

-919 IIVKKEKSGGSAATV
+919 IIVKKEKSGGSVATV

>member
-172 FRELFKTGFYLSLQ
+172 FRELFKTGFYLTLQ
-186 EKLSEARKEI
+186 DKLSEARKEI

-255 DNENKLKTVNGELE
+255 DNENKLKAVNGELE
-269 KINISIGIIENAI
+269 RVNSSIAIIENAI
-282 RSKETLDDSI
+282 NSKEMLDITL
-292 KEYKEI
+292 KEYEEK
-298 KPAEEAADKEFEAA
+298 KPMEEAANAEFEKA
-312 KKELSK
+312 KIELAK
-318 KDGII
+318 KDGIVK
-323 SELTSIEA
+323 ELSAIEA
-331 EIKKNEDINKIN
+331 EIKKNEDIKKTEALIN
-343 SLVDRLSD
+343 RLSD
-351 EKKNN
+351 DEKNE

-446 EEMEQSFR
+446 EEMEQAFR

-464 LTDGKKCPV
+464 LTDGEKCPV
-473 CGSITHPDKAKLT
+473 CGSLAHPDKAKLT
-486 DEIPSEAKLNEAKDE
+486 DEIPSEEKLNEAKDNA
-501 SARAR
+501 SKAR
-506 DKVNETSSLLGSKRT
+506 DKANEASSFLRSRRT

-530 LKKAG
+530 INNAVELFS
-535 VLLGDPRVCES
+535 DS
-546 HAYEDRDLCIDNL
+546 DIDEDKDLFISNL
-559 ESNIRSREFEITS
+559 ESNIESRKFEITTL
-572 SRNDFELKLKNERK
+572 RNDINDKLNNEKRR
-586 KEDRKK
+586 ETRKK
-592 EIEDKLISE
+592 EIEDNLISE
-601 CEEKLKSIEEEIASI
+601 YEKKLKLIDEDIASLNI
-616 NVKIAGIEA
+616 EIAGINA
-625 SINENKAKALEIK
+625 SINENKLKAKEIK
-638 DSLTFDDMSEA
+638 ESLIFSDMSDAEI
-649 VKRRDGLT
+649 RRNELT
-657 KTLNSIQQS
+657 YTLNSIQQL
-666 YNIKE
+666 YDIKE
-671 KERNRIHDEVTRL
+671 QERNQIHDEVTKL
-684 NSTIENLKKSLEG
+684 TSKIESLKKSLEG
-697 IESSDVSDKKAKK
+697 IEITDVTDKKAKK
-710 AELEVKRNE
+710 TELEYKRND
-719 LINKIQEE
+719 LIKKIQEE
-727 RTRIKINRNVLVNIK
+727 RTRIRINNNVLENIK

-769 SGKEKIKLETYIQ
+769 AGKEKIKLETYIQ

-919 IIVKKEKSGGSAATV
+919 IIVKKEKSGGSVATV

>member
-172 FRELFKTGFYLSLQ
+172 FRELFKTGFYLTLQ
-186 EKLSEARKEI
+186 DKLSEARKEI
-196 SDSVSDS
+196 SDKVSDS

-255 DNENKLKTVNGELE
+255 DNENKLKMVNGELE
-269 KINISIGIIENAI
+269 RVNSSIAIIENAI
-282 RSKETLDDSI
+282 NSKEMLDITL
-292 KEYKEI
+292 KEYEEK
-298 KPAEEAADKEFEAA
+298 KPVEEAVNAEFEKA
-312 KKELSK
+312 KIELAKKDDIVKELS
-318 KDGII
+318 
-323 SELTSIEA
+323 TIEA
-331 EIKKNEDINKIN
+331 EIKKNEDINKTEA
-343 SLVDRLSD
+343 LVNRLSD
-351 EKKNN
+351 DEKNK
-356 TEKLSL
+356 TENLGL
-362 LSDEKEQKAG
+362 LLDEKEQKAG

-390 IEEYKNKLEKLDESI
+390 IEEYKNKLEKLDKSI

-446 EEMEQSFR
+446 EEMEQAFR

-464 LTDGKKCPV
+464 LTDGEKCPV
-473 CGSITHPDKAKLT
+473 CGSIAHPDKAKLT
-486 DEIPSEAKLNEAKDE
+486 DEIPSEEKLNQAKDNA
-501 SARAR
+501 SKAR
-506 DKVNETSSLLGSKRT
+506 DKANEASSFLRSRRT

-530 LKKAG
+530 INNAVELFS
-535 VLLGDPRVCES
+535 DS
-546 HAYEDRDLCIDNL
+546 DIDEDKDLFISNL
-559 ESNIRSREFEITS
+559 ESNIESYEFEITTL
-572 SRNDFELKLKNERK
+572 RNDINDKLNNEKRR
-586 KEDRKK
+586 ETRKK
-592 EIEDKLISE
+592 EIEDNLISE
-601 CEEKLKSIEEEIASI
+601 YEEKLKLIDEDIASLNI
-616 NVKIAGIEA
+616 EIAGINA
-625 SINENKAKALEIK
+625 SINENKLKAKEIK
-638 DSLTFDDMSEA
+638 ESLIFSDMSAAE
-649 VKRRDGLT
+649 KRRNELT
-657 KTLNSIQQS
+657 YTLNSIQQL
-666 YNIKE
+666 YDIKE
-671 KERNRIHDEVTRL
+671 QERNQIHDEVTKL
-684 NSTIENLKKSLEG
+684 TSKIESLKKSLEG
-697 IESSDVSDKKAKK
+697 IEISDVTDKKAKK
-710 AELEVKRNE
+710 TELEYKRND
-719 LINKIQEE
+719 LTKKIQEE
-727 RTRIKINRNVLVNIK
+727 RTRIRINNNVLVNIK
-742 DKAESLKETEKN
+742 DKVESLKETEKN

-919 IIVKKEKSGGSAATV
+919 IIVKKEKSGGSVATV

>member
-78 EVELLFLHNDKEY
+78 EVELLFIHNDKEY

-102 SKRGGG
+102 SKRGEG

-172 FRELFKTGFYLSLQ
+172 FRELFKTGFYLTLQ
-186 EKLSEARKEI
+186 DKLSEARKEI

-255 DNENKLKTVNGELE
+255 DNENKLKAVNGELE
-269 KINISIGIIENAI
+269 RVNSSIAIIENAI
-282 RSKETLDDSI
+282 NSKEMLDI
-292 KEYKEI
+292 ILKKYEEK
-298 KPAEEAADKEFEAA
+298 KPMEEATNAEFEKA
-312 KKELSK
+312 KIELAK
-318 KDGII
+318 KDGIVK
-323 SELTSIEA
+323 ELSTIEA
-331 EIKKNEDINKIN
+331 EIKKNEDIKKTEA
-343 SLVDRLSD
+343 LVNRLSD
-351 EKKNN
+351 DKKNK

-446 EEMEQSFR
+446 EEMEQAFR

-464 LTDGKKCPV
+464 LTDGEKCPV
-473 CGSITHPDKAKLT
+473 CGSLAHPDKAKLT
-486 DEIPSEAKLNEAKDE
+486 DEIPSEEKLNQAKE
-501 SARAR
+501 NASKAR
-506 DKVNETSSLLGSKRT
+506 DKANEASSFLRSRRT

-530 LKKAG
+530 INNAVELFS
-535 VLLGDPRVCES
+535 DS
-546 HAYEDRDLCIDNL
+546 DIDEDKDLFISNL
-559 ESNIRSREFEITS
+559 ESNIESRKFEITNL
-572 SRNDFELKLKNERK
+572 RNDINDKLNNEKRR
-586 KEDRKK
+586 ETRKK
-592 EIEDKLISE
+592 EIEDNLISE
-601 CEEKLKSIEEEIASI
+601 YEEKLKLIDEDIASLNI
-616 NVKIAGIEA
+616 EIAGINA
-625 SINENKAKALEIK
+625 SINENKLKAKEIK
-638 DSLTFDDMSEA
+638 ESLIFSDMSAAE
-649 VKRRDGLT
+649 KRRNELT
-657 KTLNSIQQS
+657 YTLNSIQQL
-666 YNIKE
+666 YDIKE
-671 KERNRIHDEVTRL
+671 QERNQIHDEVTKL
-684 NSTIENLKKSLEG
+684 TSKIESLKKSLEG
-697 IESSDVSDKKAKK
+697 IEISDVTDKKAKK
-710 AELEVKRNE
+710 TELEYKRND
-719 LINKIQEE
+719 LIKKIQEE
-727 RTRIKINRNVLVNIK
+727 RTRIRINNNVLVNIK

-919 IIVKKEKSGGSAATV
+919 IIVKKEKSGGSVATV

>member
-78 EVELLFLHNDKEY
+78 EVELLFIHNDKEY

-172 FRELFKTGFYLSLQ
+172 FRELFKTGFYLTLQ
-186 EKLSEARKEI
+186 DKLSEARKEI

-212 DIMVDEDDVLLIDV
+212 DIMVDEDDVLSIDV

-269 KINISIGIIENAI
+269 RVNSSIAIIENAI
-282 RSKETLDDSI
+282 NSKEMLDITL
-292 KEYKEI
+292 KEYEEK
-298 KPAEEAADKEFEAA
+298 KPVEEAVNAEFEKA
-312 KKELSK
+312 KIELAKKDDIVKELS
-318 KDGII
+318 
-323 SELTSIEA
+323 TIEA
-331 EIKKNEDINKIN
+331 EIKKNEDINKTEA
-343 SLVDRLSD
+343 LVNRLSD
-351 EKKNN
+351 DEKNK
-356 TEKLSL
+356 TENLGL
-362 LSDEKEQKAG
+362 LLDEKEQKAG

-390 IEEYKNKLEKLDESI
+390 IEEYKNKLEKLDKSI

-446 EEMEQSFR
+446 EEMEQAFR

-464 LTDGKKCPV
+464 LTDGEKCPV
-473 CGSITHPDKAKLT
+473 CGSIAHPDKAKLT
-486 DEIPSEAKLNEAKDE
+486 DEIPSEEKLNQAKE
-501 SARAR
+501 NASKAR
-506 DKVNETSSLLGSKRT
+506 DKANEASSFLRSRRT

-530 LKKAG
+530 INNAVELFS
-535 VLLGDPRVCES
+535 DS
-546 HAYEDRDLCIDNL
+546 DIDEDKDLFISNL
-559 ESNIRSREFEITS
+559 ESNIESREFEITTL
-572 SRNDFELKLKNERK
+572 RNDINDKLNNEKRRAT
-586 KEDRKK
+586 RKK
-592 EIEDKLISE
+592 EIEDNLISE
-601 CEEKLKSIEEEIASI
+601 YEEKLKLIDEDIASLNI
-616 NVKIAGIEA
+616 EIAGINA
-625 SINENKAKALEIK
+625 SINENKLKAKEIK
-638 DSLTFDDMSEA
+638 ESLIFSDMSDAEI
-649 VKRRDGLT
+649 RRNELT
-657 KTLNSIQQS
+657 NTLNSIQKS
-666 YNIKE
+666 YDIKE
-671 KERNRIHDEVTRL
+671 QERNQIHDEVTKL
-684 NSTIENLKKSLEG
+684 TSKIESLKKSLEG
-697 IESSDVSDKKAKK
+697 IEISDVTDKKAKK
-710 AELEVKRNE
+710 TELEYKCND
-719 LINKIQEE
+719 LIKKIQEE
-727 RTRIKINRNVLVNIK
+727 RTRIRINNNVLVNIK

-782 TTYFDRIIRR
+782 MTYFDRIIRR

-919 IIVKKEKSGGSAATV
+919 IIVKKEKSGGSVATV

>member
-102 SKRGGG
+102 SKRGEG

-172 FRELFKTGFYLSLQ
+172 FRELFKTGFYLTLQ
-186 EKLSEARKEI
+186 DKLSEARKEI
-196 SDSVSDS
+196 SDKVSDS

-226 ENAKAG
+226 ENAKSG

-255 DNENKLKTVNGELE
+255 DNENKLKAVNGELE
-269 KINISIGIIENAI
+269 RVNSSIAIIENAI
-282 RSKETLDDSI
+282 NSKEMLDITL
-292 KEYKEI
+292 KEYEEK
-298 KPAEEAADKEFEAA
+298 KPMEEAANAEFEKA
-312 KKELSK
+312 KIELAK
-318 KDGII
+318 KDGIVK
-323 SELTSIEA
+323 ELSTIEA
-331 EIKKNEDINKIN
+331 EIKKNEDIKKTEA
-343 SLVDRLSD
+343 LVNRLSD
-351 EKKNN
+351 DKKNK

-446 EEMEQSFR
+446 EEMEQAFR

-464 LTDGKKCPV
+464 LTDGEKCPV
-473 CGSITHPDKAKLT
+473 CGSIAHPDKAKLT
-486 DEIPSEAKLNEAKDE
+486 DEIPSEEKLNQAKE
-501 SARAR
+501 NASKAR
-506 DKVNETSSLLGSKRT
+506 DKANEASSFLRSRRT

-530 LKKAG
+530 INNAVELFS
-535 VLLGDPRVCES
+535 DS
-546 HAYEDRDLCIDNL
+546 DIDEDKDLFISNL
-559 ESNIRSREFEITS
+559 ESNIESRKFEITTL
-572 SRNDFELKLKNERK
+572 RNDINDKLNNEKRRAT
-586 KEDRKK
+586 RKK
-592 EIEDKLISE
+592 EIEDNLISE
-601 CEEKLKSIEEEIASI
+601 YEKKLKLIDEDIASLNI
-616 NVKIAGIEA
+616 EIAGINA
-625 SINENKAKALEIK
+625 SINENKLKAKEIK
-638 DSLTFDDMSEA
+638 ESLIFSDMSDAEI
-649 VKRRDGLT
+649 RRNELT
-657 KTLNSIQQS
+657 YTLNSIQQL
-666 YNIKE
+666 YDIKE
-671 KERNRIHDEVTRL
+671 QERNQIHDEVTRL
-684 NSTIENLKKSLEG
+684 TSKIESLKKSLEG
-697 IESSDVSDKKAKK
+697 IEITDVTDKKAKK
-710 AELEVKRNE
+710 TELEYKCND
-719 LINKIQEE
+719 LIKKIQEE
-727 RTRIKINRNVLVNIK
+727 RTRIRINNNVLVNIK
-742 DKAESLKETEKN
+742 DKVESLKETEKN

-919 IIVKKEKSGGSAATV
+919 IIVKKEKSGGSVATV

>member
-131 VNKAVEE
+131 VNKAVEA

-172 FRELFKTGFYLSLQ
+172 FRELFKTGFYLTLQ
-186 EKLSEARKEI
+186 DKLSEARKEI
-196 SDSVSDS
+196 SDKVSDS
-203 KKSIEQYVR
+203 KKSIELYVR
-212 DIMVDEDDVLLIDV
+212 DITVDEDDVLSIDV

-269 KINISIGIIENAI
+269 RVNSSIAIIENAI
-282 RSKETLDDSI
+282 NSKEMLDITL
-292 KEYKEI
+292 KEYEEK
-298 KPAEEAADKEFEAA
+298 KPMEEAANAEFEKA
-312 KKELSK
+312 KIELAK
-318 KDGII
+318 KDGIVK
-323 SELTSIEA
+323 ELSAIEA
-331 EIKKNEDINKIN
+331 EIKKNEDIKKTEALKN
-343 SLVDRLSD
+343 RLSD
-351 EKKNN
+351 DEKNE

-390 IEEYKNKLEKLDESI
+390 IEEYKNTLVKLDESI
-405 NELNELKKEHKK
+405 NELNELKKEYIKYNK
-417 FIRGQ
+417 GQ

-446 EEMEQSFR
+446 EEMEQAFR

-464 LTDGKKCPV
+464 LTDGEKCPV
-473 CGSITHPDKAKLT
+473 CGSIAHPDKAKLT
-486 DEIPSEAKLNEAKDE
+486 DEIPSEEKLNQAKDNV
-501 SARAR
+501 SKAR
-506 DKVNETSSLLGSKRT
+506 DKAN
-521 FVELIKEQL
+521 
-530 LKKAG
+530 
-535 VLLGDPRVCES
+535 
-546 HAYEDRDLCIDNL
+546 
-559 ESNIRSREFEITS
+559 
-572 SRNDFELKLKNERK
+572 
-586 KEDRKK
+586 
-592 EIEDKLISE
+592 
-601 CEEKLKSIEEEIASI
+601 
-616 NVKIAGIEA
+616 
-625 SINENKAKALEIK
+625 
-638 DSLTFDDMSEA
+638 
-649 VKRRDGLT
+649 
-657 KTLNSIQQS
+657 
-666 YNIKE
+666 
-671 KERNRIHDEVTRL
+671 
-684 NSTIENLKKSLEG
+684 
-697 IESSDVSDKKAKK
+697 ESS
-710 AELEVKRNE
+710 
-719 LINKIQEE
+719 
-727 RTRIKINRNVLVNIK
+727 
-742 DKAESLKETEKN
+742 
-754 LSYITSLSKTANGDL
+754 
-769 SGKEKIKLETYIQ
+769 
-782 TTYFDRIIRR
+782 
-792 ANLRFMEMSSG
+792 
-803 QYELKRQRVAS
+803 
-814 DIRGQSGLDLVVIDH
+814 
-829 YNGTERSV
+829 
-837 RTLSGGESF
+837 SF
-846 MASLSLALGLSEEVQ
+846 L
-861 SSSGGVSVDTLFVD
+861 
-875 EGFGTLDSD
+875 
-884 SLDLAYK
+884 
-891 ALTNVTEGNRLVGII
+891 
-906 SHVAELRNKIDNQ
+906 
-919 IIVKKEKSGGSAATV
+919 
-934 RV
+934 

>member
-172 FRELFKTGFYLSLQ
+172 FRELFKTGFYLTLQ
-186 EKLSEARKEI
+186 DKLSEARKEI

-238 IIELIVSL
+238 VIELIVSL

-269 KINISIGIIENAI
+269 RVNSSIAIIENAI
-282 RSKETLDDSI
+282 NSKEMLDITL
-292 KEYKEI
+292 KEYEEK
-298 KPAEEAADKEFEAA
+298 KPMEEAANAEFEKA
-312 KKELSK
+312 KIELAK
-318 KDGII
+318 KDGIVK
-323 SELTSIEA
+323 ELSTIEA
-331 EIKKNEDINKIN
+331 EIKKNEDIKKTEA
-343 SLVDRLSD
+343 LVNRLSAD
-351 EKKNN
+351 ENN
-356 TEKLSL
+356 KTEKLSL

-405 NELNELKKEHKK
+405 NELNELKKEYIKYNK
-417 FIRGQ
+417 GQ

-446 EEMEQSFR
+446 EEMEQAFR

-464 LTDGKKCPV
+464 LTDGEKCPV
-473 CGSITHPDKAKLT
+473 CGSLAHPDKAKLT
-486 DEIPSEAKLNEAKDE
+486 DEIPSEEKLNEAKDNA
-501 SARAR
+501 SKAR
-506 DKVNETSSLLGSKRT
+506 DKANEASSFLRSRRT

-530 LKKAG
+530 INNAVELFS
-535 VLLGDPRVCES
+535 DS
-546 HAYEDRDLCIDNL
+546 DIDEDKDLFISNL
-559 ESNIRSREFEITS
+559 ESNIESRKFEITTL
-572 SRNDFELKLKNERK
+572 RNDINDKLNNEKRR
-586 KEDRKK
+586 ETRKK
-592 EIEDKLISE
+592 EIEDNLISE
-601 CEEKLKSIEEEIASI
+601 YEKKLKLIDEDIASLNI
-616 NVKIAGIEA
+616 EIAGINA
-625 SINENKAKALEIK
+625 SINENKLKAKEIK
-638 DSLTFDDMSEA
+638 ESLIFSDMSDAEI
-649 VKRRDGLT
+649 RRNELT
-657 KTLNSIQQS
+657 YTLNSIQQL
-666 YNIKE
+666 YDIKE
-671 KERNRIHDEVTRL
+671 QERNQIHDEVTKL
-684 NSTIENLKKSLEG
+684 TSKIESLKKSLEG
-697 IESSDVSDKKAKK
+697 IEITDVTDKKAKK
-710 AELEVKRNE
+710 TELEYKRND
-719 LINKIQEE
+719 LIKKIQEE
-727 RTRIKINRNVLVNIK
+727 RTRIRINNNVLENIK

-754 LSYITSLSKTANGDL
+754 LSYITSLSKTANGEL

-919 IIVKKEKSGGSAATV
+919 IIVKKEKSGGSVATV

>member
-172 FRELFKTGFYLSLQ
+172 FRELFKTGFYLTLQ
-186 EKLSEARKEI
+186 DKLSEARKEI

-226 ENAKAG
+226 ENAKVG
-232 LMLTED
+232 LMLNED

-246 INKDETIAN
+246 INKDETTAN

-269 KINISIGIIENAI
+269 RINSSIAIIENAI
-282 RSKETLDDSI
+282 NSKEMLDITL
-292 KEYKEI
+292 KEYEEK
-298 KPAEEAADKEFEAA
+298 KPVEEAVNAEFEKA
-312 KKELSK
+312 KIELAK
-318 KDGII
+318 KDGIVK
-323 SELTSIEA
+323 ELSTIEA
-331 EIKKNEDINKIN
+331 EIKKNEDIKKTEALIN
-343 SLVDRLSD
+343 RLSAD
-351 EKKNN
+351 ENN
-356 TEKLSL
+356 KTEKLSL

-405 NELNELKKEHKK
+405 NELNELKKEYKK
-417 FIRGQ
+417 FNRGQ

-446 EEMEQSFR
+446 EEMEQAFR

-464 LTDGKKCPV
+464 LTDGEKCPV
-473 CGSITHPDKAKLT
+473 CGSIAHPDKAKLT
-486 DEIPSEAKLNEAKDE
+486 DEIPSEEKLNQAKDNA
-501 SARAR
+501 SKAR
-506 DKVNETSSLLGSKRT
+506 DKANEASSFLRSRRT

-530 LKKAG
+530 INNAVELFS
-535 VLLGDPRVCES
+535 DS
-546 HAYEDRDLCIDNL
+546 DIDEDKDLFISNL
-559 ESNIRSREFEITS
+559 ESNIESYEFEITTL
-572 SRNDFELKLKNERK
+572 RNDINDKLNNEKRRAT
-586 KEDRKK
+586 RKK
-592 EIEDKLISE
+592 EIEDNLISE
-601 CEEKLKSIEEEIASI
+601 YEEKLKLIDEDIASLNI
-616 NVKIAGIEA
+616 EIAGINA
-625 SINENKAKALEIK
+625 SINENKLKAKEIK
-638 DSLTFDDMSEA
+638 ESLIFSDMSAAE
-649 VKRRDGLT
+649 KRRDELT
-657 KTLNSIQQS
+657 YTLNSIQKS
-666 YNIKE
+666 YDIKE
-671 KERNRIHDEVTRL
+671 QERNQIHDEVTKL
-684 NSTIENLKKSLEG
+684 TSKIESLKKSLEG
-697 IESSDVSDKKAKK
+697 IEISDVTDKKAKK
-710 AELEVKRNE
+710 TELEYKRND
-719 LINKIQEE
+719 LTKKIQEE
-727 RTRIKINRNVLVNIK
+727 RTRIRINNNVLANIK
-742 DKAESLKETEKN
+742 DKSESLKETEKN

-782 TTYFDRIIRR
+782 MTYFDRIIRR

-919 IIVKKEKSGGSAATV
+919 IIVKKEKSGGSVATV

>member
-172 FRELFKTGFYLSLQ
+172 FRELFKTGFYLTLQ
-186 EKLSEARKEI
+186 DKLSEARKEI

-255 DNENKLKTVNGELE
+255 DNENKLKAVNGELE
-269 KINISIGIIENAI
+269 RVNSSIAIIENAI
-282 RSKETLDDSI
+282 NSKEMLDTTL
-292 KEYKEI
+292 KEYEKK
-298 KPAEEAADKEFEAA
+298 KPMEEAVNAEFEKA
-312 KKELSK
+312 KIELAK
-318 KDGII
+318 KDGIVK
-323 SELTSIEA
+323 ELSAIEA
-331 EIKKNEDINKIN
+331 EIKKNEDIKKTEA
-343 SLVDRLSD
+343 LVNRLSD
-351 EKKNN
+351 DEKNK
-356 TEKLSL
+356 TENLGL
-362 LSDEKEQKAG
+362 LLDEKEQKAG

-405 NELNELKKEHKK
+405 NELNELKKEYIKYN
-417 FIRGQ
+417 RGQ

-446 EEMEQSFR
+446 EEMEQAFR

-464 LTDGKKCPV
+464 LTDGEKCPV
-473 CGSITHPDKAKLT
+473 CGSIAHPDKAKLT
-486 DEIPSEAKLNEAKDE
+486 DEIPSEEKLNEAKDNA
-501 SARAR
+501 SKAR
-506 DKVNETSSLLGSKRT
+506 DKANEASSFLRSRRT

-530 LKKAG
+530 INNAVELFS
-535 VLLGDPRVCES
+535 DS
-546 HAYEDRDLCIDNL
+546 DIDEDKDLFISNL
-559 ESNIRSREFEITS
+559 EINIESRKFEITTL
-572 SRNDFELKLKNERK
+572 RNDINDKLNNEKRR
-586 KEDRKK
+586 ETRKK
-592 EIEDKLISE
+592 EIEDNLISE
-601 CEEKLKSIEEEIASI
+601 YEEKLKLIDEDIASLNI
-616 NVKIAGIEA
+616 EIAGINA
-625 SINENKAKALEIK
+625 SINENKLKAKEIK
-638 DSLTFDDMSEA
+638 ESLIFSDMSAAE
-649 VKRRDGLT
+649 KRRNELT
-657 KTLNSIQQS
+657 YTLNSIQQL
-666 YNIKE
+666 YDIKE
-671 KERNRIHDEVTRL
+671 QERNQIHDEVTKL
-684 NSTIENLKKSLEG
+684 TSKIESLKKSLEG
-697 IESSDVSDKKAKK
+697 IEISDVTDKKAKK
-710 AELEVKRNE
+710 TELEYKRND
-719 LINKIQEE
+719 LTKIIQEE
-727 RTRIKINRNVLVNIK
+727 RTRIRINNNILANIK

-919 IIVKKEKSGGSAATV
+919 IIVKKEKSGGSVATV